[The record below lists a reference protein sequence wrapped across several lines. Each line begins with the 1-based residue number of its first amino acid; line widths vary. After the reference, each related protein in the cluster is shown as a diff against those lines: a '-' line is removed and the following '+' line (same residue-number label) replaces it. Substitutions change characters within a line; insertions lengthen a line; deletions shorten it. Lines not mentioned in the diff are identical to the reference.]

1 MAQRITII
9 EYANIKGLTIYDVTQ
24 NAKEKGVI
32 LPESPEYV
40 LDDSQ
45 LRQIDPI
52 FAHQNKYKQIKSESN
67 IGSNES
73 AQKSFTLKSEHQIS
87 KGPRI
92 NVLGKIDLSSLNQS
106 ISFAHKL
113 DERNKKE
120 QNKQKDFLSEETI
133 NQLRVFG
140 NTHQNERFTGKVQRV
155 MPHGAYVTIDNL
167 SAFLYPKDITWGYID
182 DINNFLYEGMEIEVV
197 IIGYEEEKK
206 RLRIGRKQLLDDP
219 LLLQIDQF
227 SIGCEIQ
234 GIVKKISKNRAY
246 IEIQNSAVVEASIP
260 DGYTYPIGNSISGN
274 ITNIDISNH
283 LVEIVITSQ
292 LVPKKKSKS
301 KQPKNKNQHK
311 LDKNIAVVQFYDNRV
326 NNFGRVLTNAL
337 GINNKDTSGA
347 LYTFNLN
354 KRNWNPVLSPEE
366 DDWIVMNPATFKG
379 RPEATNGDRLTYDKK
394 GLLLALP
401 YRGIF
406 AKIEGKDSKG
416 SYHDHNV
423 ICHVIDKILKKADG
437 KEVVIDTFAEYLS
450 NYINVEYS
458 QIIEEFL
465 QDSNLLKRLITLLP
479 ELKSYTSDNYTYC
492 KAIKSLVTTVENS
505 IFTQKDISILQAL
518 PDDFDFSSYITDT
531 IESLEESSKE
541 HLTDVRR
548 WLSRHTSILNALLA
562 NPTSLSMNLL
572 YVISLI
578 TQNYSIY
585 NEAGKPWNETYKY
598 LKEKSDSEAFS
609 FLICYFSDK
618 DKAFIEQANLTYELD
633 YETSKRLVSKLLDEP
648 QHHLDVLNLL
658 AERFI
663 QNDFDIISNYIL
675 NGIDVR
681 HIYPQIGEHLNSL
694 IIDKEP
700 EVRSFLN
707 LCINNNNQ
715 PADIISV
722 TNTVKDELYVELF
735 ALTAS
740 LENLNEID
748 DFDSIPLWINEQEP
762 SFVSQ
767 FLLSCQKS
775 FVDDEDKEAIAD
787 TLTSINSEKFRD
799 SIIKLSEDDQYKIL
813 QLCPETYAK
822 DIVVRYFAS
831 TKLFDLFI
839 GEQWKKLKSQI
850 PYVSFDIESDG
861 DTIKEFAFRKDEN
874 TKVYQGEEQ
883 LSTLLRALKRTEII
897 VGHRI
902 KAWDLGCVLSKKGF
916 ESNAFVWDT
925 LEIEILL
932 NPCRY
937 SYALHTGHTA
947 QEDTELVDRLFWN
960 QLYRLSKNVSLCGE
974 LKDFLPA
981 KINVILDALRQPE
994 FSDFF
999 SKDSE
1004 KDNFYQ
1010 VLTDTD
1016 EQVVSRIKA
1025 INDIDS
1031 KRLIIAP
1038 KRIWPR
1044 IAEYVDMK
1052 FVQKQEG
1059 IDYMSISKKMLHEK
1073 PLDDT
1078 FLNAIL
1084 NRFVIMSKTPVV
1096 ANIAQYLRLNYLSD
1110 NLLEEYVIESSG
1122 NVDCADMEFLWEN
1135 SNLKN
1140 YEQIWFVGCEIE
1152 NRVNQYSL
1160 PTHYFPSDFWLNDSS
1175 IPMRLGASSYIA
1187 VNQEERKLNIFDDV
1201 PSKAANVW
1209 IERTR
1214 EGKYV
1219 VSYNYDFSSILK
1231 SLNNDLEGLTIET
1244 IPWITDNVNNDSIHL
1259 VYSKHGKGF
1268 NALQKR
1274 VSATSRYRATYWTYQ
1289 MALLKDIHLNKDHRP
1304 IILLLDDSQEIEEVV
1319 SYARTL
1325 GFYIPDNGSLVRKL
1339 ELIENHD
1346 DGMLV
1351 TSKKHFFDIV
1361 DWRKDT
1367 PYCYVWD
1374 NLAVEKHMMM
1384 WNGFTNDFNK
1394 SFLFD
1399 GIEEKGTSA
1408 AIGSTKDTY
1417 QSILLSIWPVYE
1429 YYYRF
1434 IKANSVE
1441 STMYVLDSF
1450 LEEYH
1455 YLSTVWGVSSY
1466 GVKQLWN
1473 KEDDFNYSLNN
1484 SKKFFSDGS
1493 SIYENDSDI
1502 EKAKDLIFSILVNP
1516 EHDPGKK
1523 WSSIQAEIIPYI
1535 LKRQGNYL
1543 VSLPT
1548 GGGKS
1553 VLFQGP
1559 ALYNSAYT
1567 NKLSIVVTPLKAL
1580 MQDQVKELGEKG
1592 FISNVDYLNG
1602 DRSYQEVKSI
1612 YRKINGGEI
1621 AILYVTPERFR
1632 SRAFLNALST
1642 RMAND
1647 HGLEYMVFDEAHCI
1661 SQWGMEFRPEY
1672 LNVIKKCKEFKD
1684 AYGDDMCISMFS
1696 ATVTDMIFDQINDVI
1711 PVKRLGQ
1718 ENDKKIYNPIRSHI
1732 KMDFKEVFHDI
1743 PHRLKEI
1750 VDYIKEH
1757 DIKAQDSRML
1767 VFCKTRNQCEEMSLL
1782 LADELHKAGIL
1793 SKELSTQAIGYFHA
1807 GMDRDDR
1814 EETYARFKD
1823 DNDPLYILCATKA
1836 FGMGMDIPNIHYIVH
1851 LMPPSVMED
1860 YLQEVG
1866 RAGRNK
1872 KMYIDAGFSESNP
1885 IPTLC
1890 LCSKDDIKKAK
1901 EQLLQST
1908 LSWKNLEE
1916 IRVTI
1921 NSYITKIQPIDKTKE
1936 YPVVVPNTLWANGQF
1951 DHDFTDFKIGQYW
1964 LERMGRIK
1972 MGYLS
1977 HAHINI
1983 TILDNN
1989 SADSNEET
1997 LEERIKRL
2005 SASRNAIHAS
2015 AILAE
2020 LRFIQTEQNIQVSIQ
2035 KLAAKLSMPS
2045 AKLLDSLI
2053 WCEKH
2058 KIIRIEQDTR
2068 CHIAFTRLSEVS
2080 YMMDWN
2086 SHEVAFH
2093 IILNA
2098 TKSLLQ
2104 NNGLKLEKNYTLSDI
2119 RQFIKDS
2126 DTLEEI
2132 VKKVTKTDEDG
2143 NQSTE
2148 KYMTWYNENDKQ
2160 NNKGLSI
2167 AHSYHDDLYKKR
2179 LRQVIS
2185 LLEIIPDVKVQSY
2198 IDTKKKCVLQSV
2210 IVEKDT
2216 WKEFLNDFQADSL
2229 KTLEYINK
2237 CQSTIIRWSDA
2248 IVELGF
2254 ENKGFVYFESLLRY
2268 LNGMAYIST
2277 DALLPTGIEIYTT
2290 DNSEEVILENV
2301 EPDSKDYQDKVAFDE
2316 AIEIRNLRLCVMD
2329 VLTTKIHSKQEFQ
2342 ELIGSY
2348 FSLKNSEDFRTL
2360 LSYYYEESDPIWDAL
2375 RATAIKKAEKQLQDN
2390 PEQWAIYNENS
2401 NENVNVE
2408 AGPGSGKTHVLTLKC
2423 AKLIYHQHV
2432 NPKSILVLAYNRAV
2446 VVELKSRL
2454 AKLFASLG
2462 LSRSASQLHVYTFH
2476 SLAKRVCGDTA
2487 LSGHEMNEWERILL
2501 RTIKNK
2507 PNDVR
2512 AAMPDLQYVFID
2524 EFQDITQT
2532 RLDAMFGLK
2541 CIYKDL
2547 TFFTIGDKDQSI
2559 YGFEKKESMD
2569 PNYYYKQL
2577 YETLHP
2583 QKKEMNINYRSY
2595 PKILKEASHYLPATS
2610 HVPVPCK
2617 KNIENE
2623 PKSQYVYIYQN
2634 SREWSN
2640 DFGGYVQWLKGQGVT
2655 DLAVFFRTNNEVYH
2669 GYSLIKALNLPGI
2682 RIRIQGASVCELYRM
2697 REIYAVLKLLDS
2709 NHNKRLKLEGNQTEF
2724 SLKKTISSWINKF
2737 PNWDSFYMDFAF
2749 VLILDYLDYAST
2761 DEESHTYGDMADGIR
2776 ETLKENNPQLYKLYD
2791 DKRFQN
2797 RRILLDQQLN
2807 VVLTT
2812 MHKVKGLEFDA
2823 VIITPSVTSLPF
2835 NPTENIDESTPLSTH
2850 DIEQI
2855 EEEKRLLYVAYTRA
2869 KKYLFVYKGNREE
2882 AVENMRRFSSLE
2894 DQWGIRERKVG
2905 LDNYNIG
2912 FNAGEWFNSPKID
2925 GNKAIAYNVRKNDS
2939 VVIKRH
2945 RGIDKYGKPFPS
2957 YNIIHNGSIVG
2968 QLSRRSSIAQRME
2981 TENKEILTGFFVSDV
2996 FYWTYQ
3002 DTVNSDKRR
3011 MSEFQSNPSKFYYKQ
3026 PELYASKWCSEA
3038 REKGYIFIVNIAG
3051 YGK

>member
-1 MAQRITII
+1 MAQKFTIQ

-24 NAKEKGVI
+24 NAKKKGVI
-32 LPESPEYV
+32 LPENPEYV
-40 LDDSQ
+40 LNDSQ
-45 LRQIDPI
+45 LKQIDPF
-52 FAHQNKYKQIKSESN
+52 FAYQNKYKQIKSESY
-67 IGSNES
+67 IGSNEPS
-73 AQKSFTLKSEHQIS
+73 PKFFTLKSDNQLS
-87 KGPRI
+87 VGPK
-92 NVLGKIDLSSLNQS
+92 VLGKIDLSSLNKNFS
-106 ISFAHKL
+106 PAHKL
-113 DERNKKE
+113 NERNKIEKN
-120 QNKQKDFLSEETI
+120 NKNIISEETI
-133 NQLRVFG
+133 AQLREFG

-155 MPHGAYVTIDNL
+155 MPHGAYVTIENL
-167 SAFLYPKDITWGYID
+167 SAFLYPKDITWGFID
-182 DINNFLYEGMEIEVV
+182 DINNFLYEGMEIDVI

-206 RLRIGRKQLLDDP
+206 KLRIGRKQLLEDP

-227 SIGCEIQ
+227 AIGDEIQ
-234 GIVKKISKNRAY
+234 GDVKKISKSRAY
-246 IEIQNSAVVEASIP
+246 IEIQNGAIVEAFIP
-260 DGYTYPIGNSISGN
+260 NGYTYPIENSITGK

-283 LVEIVITSQ
+283 LVEIDITSQ
-292 LVPKKKSKS
+292 LVPKTIQES
-301 KQPKNKNQHK
+301 KQPKKKRQNK

-337 GINNKDTSGA
+337 GINNEDTSGA
-347 LYTFNLN
+347 LYSLNLN
-354 KRNWNPVLSPEE
+354 ERNWNPALSPEE
-366 DDWIVMNPATFKG
+366 DDWIIMNPATFKG
-379 RPEATNGDRLTYDKK
+379 RREATNGDRLTYDKN

-401 YRGIF
+401 YRGNF

-416 SYHDHNV
+416 SYHDHDV
-423 ICHVIDKILKKADG
+423 ICHVIGKILRKAEG
-437 KEVVIDTFAEYLS
+437 KQIVLDTFAEYLS
-450 NYINVEYS
+450 DYYNGEYS
-458 QIIEEFL
+458 QVIEEFL
-465 QDSNLLKRLITLLP
+465 KDSNLLKQLIALLP
-479 ELKSYTSDNYTYC
+479 ELRSYTSDNDSYC
-492 KAIKSLVTTVENS
+492 VAIKSLGTVVERS
-505 IFTQKDISILQAL
+505 IFTKKDISILQAL
-518 PDDFDFSSYITDT
+518 PDDFDFSLYLTET

-548 WLSRHTSILNALLA
+548 WLSAHTSILNVLLA
-562 NPTSLSMNLL
+562 NPTGLSMNLL

-578 TQNYSIY
+578 TQNDSIY
-585 NEAGKPWNETYKY
+585 NEAGKAWNETYKY

-609 FLICYFSDK
+609 FLIYYFSDK
-618 DKAFIEQANLTYELD
+618 DKAFIEQANLIDEMD
-633 YETSKRLVSKLLDEP
+633 YETSKNLVSKLLDDP

-675 NGIDVR
+675 NRIDVR

-694 IIDKEP
+694 ITDKEP
-700 EVRSFLN
+700 EVRSFFN

-715 PADIISV
+715 PTVIISV
-722 TNTVKDELYVELF
+722 TNTVKDEMYVELF
-735 ALTAS
+735 ALTAN
-740 LENLNEID
+740 LEYLNEIE
-748 DFDSIPLWINEQEP
+748 DFDSIPLWLNEQEP

-787 TLTSINSEKFRD
+787 TLTSINGKKFRD
-799 SIIKLSEDDQYKIL
+799 SIIELSEDDQYKIL

-822 DIVVRYFAS
+822 DIVVQYFAS

-839 GEQWKKLKSQI
+839 GELWNKLKSQI
-850 PYVSFDIESDG
+850 PYVSFDLESDG
-861 DTIKEFAFRKDEN
+861 DSIKEFAFRKGED

-883 LSTLLRALKRTEII
+883 LSTLLRALNRTEII

-902 KAWDLGCVLSKKGF
+902 KAWDLGSVLSKKGF

-960 QLYRLSKNVSLCGE
+960 QLYRLSMNEPLCIE
-974 LKDFLPA
+974 LKDLLPA
-981 KINVILDALRQPE
+981 KINKILDALRQPE

-999 SKDSE
+999 SKDSGE
-1004 KDNFYQ
+1004 DNFYQ
-1010 VLTDTD
+1010 VLADTD

-1025 INDIDS
+1025 INEIDS

-1038 KRIWPR
+1038 RRLWPR
-1044 IAEYVDMK
+1044 IAEYVGLK

-1059 IDYMSISKKMLHEK
+1059 IDYLSISKNMLNGK
-1073 PLDDT
+1073 PLEDP

-1084 NRFVIMSKTPVV
+1084 NRFVTMSKTPVV
-1096 ANIAQYLRLNYLSD
+1096 ANLAQYLRLNYLSD

-1122 NVDCADMEFLWEN
+1122 NVDCADMEFLMEN
-1135 SNLKN
+1135 SNLKD
-1140 YEQIWFVGCEIE
+1140 YEHIWFVGCEIE

-1160 PTHYFPSDFWLNDSS
+1160 PTHYSPSDFWQNESS

-1219 VSYNYDFSSILK
+1219 VSYNYDFFSILE
-1231 SLNNDLEGLTIET
+1231 SLNNDSEELNIET
-1244 IPWITDNVNNDSIHL
+1244 IPWITDNGNNNSIHL
-1259 VYSKHGKGF
+1259 VYSEHGKGF
-1268 NALQKR
+1268 DALQKR

-1289 MALLKDIHLNKDHRP
+1289 MALLKEVHFNKDHRP
-1304 IILLLDDSQEIEEVV
+1304 IILLLDDSLEIENVV

-1325 GFYIPDNGSLVRKL
+1325 GFYIPENGSLIRKL
-1339 ELIENHD
+1339 ELIEYHD
-1346 DGMLV
+1346 NGMLV
-1351 TSKKHFFDIV
+1351 TSKSHFFDIV

-1384 WNGFTNDFNK
+1384 WNGFTNELNK
-1394 SFLFD
+1394 SFLYD
-1399 GIEEKGTSA
+1399 GVAEKGTSA

-1434 IKANSVE
+1434 IKANSIE

-1455 YLSTVWGVSSY
+1455 SLSSVWGVSSY

-1473 KEDDFNYSLNN
+1473 KEDDFNLSLND
-1484 SKKFFSDGS
+1484 SKEFFSDSS
-1493 SIYENDSDI
+1493 SIYENNSDI
-1502 EKAKDLIFSILVNP
+1502 ERAMDVILATLIKTEKVPNP
-1516 EHDPGKK
+1516 EWTD
-1523 WSSIQAEIIPYI
+1523 IQREILPQI
-1535 LKRQGNYL
+1535 LSRKNNYL

-1696 ATVTDMIFDQINDVI
+1696 ATVTDMIYDQINEVI

-1718 ENDKKIYNPIRSHI
+1718 ENDKKIYSPIRSHI

-1750 VDYIKEH
+1750 VDYIKQH
-1757 DIKAQDSRML
+1757 NIKAQESRML
-1767 VFCKTRNQCEEMSLL
+1767 VFCKTRNQCEEMYLL

-1807 GMDRDDR
+1807 GMDGEDR
-1814 EETYARFKD
+1814 EEIYNRFKD

-1836 FGMGMDIPNIHYIVH
+1836 FGMGMDIPNIHYIIH
-1851 LMPPSVMED
+1851 LMPPGVMED

-1916 IRVTI
+1916 IRVAI

-1977 HAHINI
+1977 PAHINI
-1983 TILDNN
+1983 TILNNN
-1989 SADSNEET
+1989 SVGSNEET

-2005 SASRNAIHAS
+2005 STSRSATHAS
-2015 AILAE
+2015 AILVE
-2020 LRFIQTEQNIQVSIQ
+2020 LRLIQKEQQNSNIQVSIQ
-2035 KLAAKLSMPS
+2035 ELAANLSMPS
-2045 AKLLDSLI
+2045 AKLLDCLI
-2053 WCEKH
+2053 WCEKL
-2058 KIIRIEQDTR
+2058 KIIRIEQETR

-2080 YMMDWN
+2080 YMLGRN

-2098 TKSLLQ
+2098 TRLLLQ
-2104 NNGLKLEKNYTLSDI
+2104 NNGLKLEKIYTLSDI
-2119 RQFIKDS
+2119 HRFIKKS
-2126 DTLEEI
+2126 DTLEDI
-2132 VKKVTKTDEDG
+2132 VKNITKTDEDG

-2160 NNKGLSI
+2160 KNKGLSI
-2167 AHSYHDDLYKKR
+2167 AQSYHDDLYKKR

-2185 LLEIIPDVKVQSY
+2185 LLEIIPDVKVQSF

-2216 WKEFLNDFQADSL
+2216 WKEFLRDFQADCL

-2237 CQSTIIRWSDA
+2237 CPSTIIRWSDA

-2290 DNSEEVILENV
+2290 DNSDEVIFENV
-2301 EPDSKDYQDKVAFDE
+2301 ESDSKDYQDKVAFDE
-2316 AIEIRNLRLCVMD
+2316 AVEIRNLRLCVMD
-2329 VLTTKIHSKQEFQ
+2329 VLTTKIHSKQKFQ

-2360 LSYYYEESDPIWDAL
+2360 LSNYYEESDPIWDAL
-2375 RATAIKKAEKQLQDN
+2375 RATAIKKAEEQLQDN

-2446 VVELKSRL
+2446 VVELKNRL

-2462 LSRSASQLHVYTFH
+2462 LSRSASQLHIYTFH

-2487 LSGHEMNEWERILL
+2487 LSGHEMKEWEGILL
-2501 RTIKNK
+2501 KTISNK

-2532 RLDAMFGLK
+2532 RLNAMFGLK
-2541 CIYKDL
+2541 GIYKDL

-2559 YGFEKKESMD
+2559 YGFEKEESMD
-2569 PNYYYKQL
+2569 PNYYYDQL
-2577 YETLHP
+2577 YKTLSP
-2583 QKKEMNINYRSY
+2583 KKMTMNTNYRSY
-2595 PKILKEASHYLPATS
+2595 PKILKEASLYLPETS

-2617 KNIENE
+2617 KNKENE
-2623 PKSQYVYIYQN
+2623 PQSEYVYIYQD

-2640 DFGGYVQWLKGQGVT
+2640 DFGGYVQWLKEQGVT

-2697 REIYAVLKLLDS
+2697 REIYAVLTLLDGDS
-2709 NHNKRLKLEGNQTEF
+2709 NKKIKLENNQTEYE
-2724 SLKKTISSWINKF
+2724 LKEKISHWMNKL

-2749 VLILDYLDYAST
+2749 VLILDYLDFAST
-2761 DEESHTYGDMADGIR
+2761 DEESHTYGDMANSIR
-2776 ETLKENNPQLYKLYD
+2776 ETLKEDNPQLYKLYD

-2797 RRILLDQQLN
+2797 RRILLDKQLN

-2835 NPTENIDESTPLSTH
+2835 NPTEDIDESTPLSTH

-2869 KKYLFVYKGNREE
+2869 KKYLFVYKGNREK
-2882 AVENMRRFSSLE
+2882 AVENMRRFTSLE

-2912 FNAGEWFNSPKID
+2912 FNAGYNFN
-2925 GNKAIAYNVRKNDS
+2925 GNKAIAYNVRKNDP
-2939 VVIKRH
+2939 VEIRRH
-2945 RGIDKYGKPFPS
+2945 RGMTRNGQQFTT
-2957 YNIIHNGSIVG
+2957 YNIIHNRNIVG
-2968 QLSRRSSIAQRME
+2968 QLSRRSSIAHRME
-2981 TENKEILTGFFVSDV
+2981 TDDVELLTGFFVSDV

-3002 DTVNSDKRR
+3002 DTVKSDERR
-3011 MSEFQSNPSKFYYKQ
+3011 MSEYQSNPGTFYYRQ
-3026 PELYASKWCSEA
+3026 PELYASKWCDDA
-3038 REKGYIFIVNIAG
+3038 RKQSYIFIVNIAG
-3051 YGK
+3051 YGN

>member
-1 MAQRITII
+1 MAQRFTIQ
-9 EYANIKGLTIYDVTQ
+9 EYANIKGLTIYDVIQ
-24 NAKEKGVI
+24 NAKEKGVT
-32 LPESPEYV
+32 LPENPEYV

-45 LRQIDPI
+45 LKQIDPI
-52 FAHQNKYKQIKSESN
+52 FVHQNKYKQIKPESN
-67 IGSNES
+67 IGSNEHS
-73 AQKSFTLKSEHQIS
+73 PKIFTLKSEHQLS
-87 KGPRI
+87 VGPTI
-92 NVLGKIDLSSLNQS
+92 NILGKIDLSSLNQS
-106 ISFAHKL
+106 ISSAHKL
-113 DERNKKE
+113 NERNKKE
-120 QNKQKDFLSEETI
+120 QNKQKTFLSEETI
-133 NQLRVFG
+133 AQLREFG

-155 MPHGAYVTIDNL
+155 MPHGAYVTVENL
-167 SAFLYPKDITWGYID
+167 STFLYPKDITWGFID
-182 DINNFLYEGMEIEVV
+182 DINNFLYEGMEIEVI

-206 RLRIGRKQLLDDP
+206 KLRIGRKQLLDDP

-227 SIGCEIQ
+227 AIGDEIQ
-234 GIVKKISKNRAY
+234 GVVKKISKSRAY
-246 IEIQNSAVVEASIP
+246 IEIQNGAIVEAFIP
-260 DGYTYPIGNSISGN
+260 NGYTYPIENSITGK

-283 LVEIVITSQ
+283 LVEIDITSQ
-292 LVPKKKSKS
+292 LVQKTIQES
-301 KQPKNKNQHK
+301 KQPKKKKQNK

-337 GINNKDTSGA
+337 GINNEDTSGA
-347 LYTFNLN
+347 LYSLNLN
-354 KRNWNPVLSPEE
+354 ERNWNPALSPEE
-366 DDWIVMNPATFKG
+366 DDWIIMNPATFKG
-379 RPEATNGDRLTYDKK
+379 RREATNGDRLTYDKN

-401 YRGIF
+401 YRGNF

-416 SYHDHNV
+416 SYHDYDV
-423 ICHVIDKILKKADG
+423 ICHVIGKILRKAEG
-437 KEVVIDTFAEYLS
+437 KQIVLDTFAEYLS
-450 NYINVEYS
+450 DYYNGEYS
-458 QIIEEFL
+458 QVIEEFL
-465 QDSNLLKRLITLLP
+465 KDNNLLKQLIALLP
-479 ELKSYTSDNYTYC
+479 ELRSYTSDNDSYSF
-492 KAIKSLVTTVENS
+492 AIKSLETAVEKS
-505 IFTQKDISILQAL
+505 IFTKKDISILQAL
-518 PDDFDFSSYITDT
+518 PDDFDFSLYLTET

-541 HLTDVRR
+541 HLTDVRH
-548 WLSRHTSILNALLA
+548 WLSAHTSILNALLT

-578 TQNYSIY
+578 TQNDSIY
-585 NEAGKPWNETYKY
+585 NEAGKAWNETYKY

-609 FLICYFSDK
+609 FLIYYFSDK
-618 DKAFIEQANLTYELD
+618 DKAFIEQVNLIDELD
-633 YETSKRLVSKLLDEP
+633 YETSKKLVSKLLDDP
-648 QHHLDVLNLL
+648 QHHLEVLNLL
-658 AERFI
+658 AEKFI
-663 QNDFDIISNYIL
+663 QNDFDIISNYII

-694 IIDKEP
+694 ISVNEK
-700 EVRSFLN
+700 EVRSFFN

-715 PADIISV
+715 PAEIISV
-722 TNTVKDELYVELF
+722 TSTVKDELYVELF
-735 ALTAS
+735 ALTANS
-740 LENLNEID
+740 EYLNEIE
-748 DFDSIPLWINEQEP
+748 DFESIPLWLNEQEP

-787 TLTSINSEKFRD
+787 TLTSINGEKFRD
-799 SIIKLSEDDQYKIL
+799 SIIELSEDDQYKIL

-822 DIVVRYFAS
+822 DIVVQYFPS

-839 GEQWKKLKSQI
+839 GELWKKLKSQI
-850 PYVSFDIESDG
+850 PYVSFDLESDG
-861 DTIKEFAFRKDEN
+861 DSIKEFAFRKDEN

-883 LSTLLRALKRTEII
+883 LSTLLRALKHTEII

-902 KAWDLGCVLSKKGF
+902 KTWDLGSVLSKKGF
-916 ESNAFVWDT
+916 ESDAFVWDT

-947 QEDTELVDRLFWN
+947 QEDTELVDQLFWN
-960 QLYRLSKNVSLCGE
+960 QLYRLSKNEPLCGE
-974 LKDFLPA
+974 LRDLLPA
-981 KINVILDALRQPE
+981 KINKILDALSQPE
-994 FSDFF
+994 FSVFF
-999 SKDSE
+999 SKDSGE
-1004 KDNFYQ
+1004 DNFYQ
-1010 VLTDTD
+1010 VLADTD
-1016 EQVVSRIKA
+1016 EQIVSRIKA
-1025 INDIDS
+1025 INEIDS

-1038 KRIWPR
+1038 KRLWSR
-1044 IAEYVDMK
+1044 IAEYVDLK

-1059 IDYMSISKKMLHEK
+1059 IDYMSISKNMLNGK
-1073 PLDDT
+1073 PLEDP

-1084 NRFVIMSKTPVV
+1084 NRFVTMSKTPVV
-1096 ANIAQYLRLNYLSD
+1096 ANLAQYLRINYLSD
-1110 NLLEEYVIESSG
+1110 ILLEEYVNESSG
-1122 NVDCADMEFLWEN
+1122 KVDCADMEFLREN
-1135 SNLKN
+1135 NNLKN
-1140 YEQIWFVGCEIE
+1140 YEHIWFVGCEIE

-1160 PTHYFPSDFWLNDSS
+1160 PTHYSPSDFWQNDSS

-1201 PSKAANVW
+1201 PSEAANVW

-1219 VSYNYDFSSILK
+1219 VSYNYDFFSILE
-1231 SLNNDLEGLTIET
+1231 SLNNDPEGLTIET
-1244 IPWITDNVNNDSIHL
+1244 IPWVTDNGNNNSIHL
-1259 VYSKHGKGF
+1259 VYSEHGKGF
-1268 NALQKR
+1268 DALQKR

-1289 MALLKDIHLNKDHRP
+1289 MALLKEVHFKKDHRP
-1304 IILLLDDSQEIEEVV
+1304 IILLLDDSLEIGNVV

-1325 GFYIPDNGSLVRKL
+1325 GFYIPENGSLVRKL
-1339 ELIENHD
+1339 ELIEHHD
-1346 DGMLV
+1346 NGMLV
-1351 TSKKHFFDIV
+1351 TSKSHFFDIV

-1384 WNGFTNDFNK
+1384 WNGFKNELNK
-1394 SFLFD
+1394 AFLHD
-1399 GIEEKGTSA
+1399 GIEEKEASD

-1434 IKANSVE
+1434 IKANSIE

-1455 YLSTVWGVSSY
+1455 SLSSVWGVSSY

-1473 KEDDFNYSLNN
+1473 KEDDFNLSLND
-1484 SKKFFSDGS
+1484 SKEFFSDSS

-1502 EKAKDLIFSILVNP
+1502 ERAMDVILATLIKTEKVPNP
-1516 EHDPGKK
+1516 EWTD
-1523 WSSIQAEIIPYI
+1523 IQKEILPQI
-1535 LKRQGNYL
+1535 LSRQNNYL

-1696 ATVTDMIFDQINDVI
+1696 ATVTDMIYDQINEVI

-1732 KMDFKEVFHDI
+1732 KMDFKDVLHDI

-1757 DIKAQDSRML
+1757 NIQAQKSRML

-1807 GMDRDDR
+1807 GMDGDDR
-1814 EETYARFKD
+1814 EETYTRFKD

-1836 FGMGMDIPNIHYIVH
+1836 FGMGMDIPNIHYIIH

-1916 IRVTI
+1916 IRVAI
-1921 NSYITKIQPIDKTKE
+1921 NSYIKKIQSIDKTKE

-1977 HAHINI
+1977 PAHINI

-1989 SADSNEET
+1989 SVGSNGGT
-1997 LEERIKRL
+1997 LEERIKRFSTSR
-2005 SASRNAIHAS
+2005 SATYAS
-2015 AILAE
+2015 AILIE
-2020 LRFIQTEQNIQVSIQ
+2020 LRLIQREQKNSNIQVSIQ
-2035 KLAAKLSMPS
+2035 RLAANLSMPL
-2045 AKLLDSLI
+2045 AKLLDCLI

-2058 KIIRIEQDTR
+2058 KIIRIEQETR

-2080 YMMDWN
+2080 YMLGWN

-2093 IILNA
+2093 VILNA
-2098 TKSLLQ
+2098 TRLLLQ

-2119 RQFIKDS
+2119 HRFIKNS
-2126 DTLEEI
+2126 DTLEDI
-2132 VKKVTKTDEDG
+2132 VKNVTKTDEDG

-2148 KYMTWYNENDKQ
+2148 KYMTWYDENDKQ
-2160 NNKGLSI
+2160 KNKGLSI
-2167 AHSYHDDLYKKR
+2167 AQSYHDDLYKKR

-2185 LLEIIPDVKVQSY
+2185 LLEIIPDVKVQSF

-2216 WKEFLNDFQADSL
+2216 WKKFLRDFQTDCL

-2237 CQSTIIRWSDA
+2237 CPSTIIRWSDA

-2268 LNGMAYIST
+2268 LKGMAYIST

-2290 DNSEEVILENV
+2290 DNSEEVIFENV
-2301 EPDSKDYQDKVAFDE
+2301 ESDSKDYQDKVAFDE
-2316 AIEIRNLRLCVMD
+2316 AIGIKNLRLCVMD

-2360 LSYYYEESDPIWDAL
+2360 LSNYYEESDPIWDAL
-2375 RATAIKKAEKQLQDN
+2375 RATAIKKAEEQLQDN

-2476 SLAKRVCGDTA
+2476 SLAKRVCGDSA
-2487 LSGHEMNEWERILL
+2487 LSRYEMNEWERVLL
-2501 RTIKNK
+2501 KMIKDK

-2532 RLDAMFGLK
+2532 RLNAMFGLK
-2541 CIYKDL
+2541 NIYSDL

-2559 YGFEKKESMD
+2559 YGFEKEESMD
-2569 PNYYYKQL
+2569 PNFYYDQL
-2577 YETLHP
+2577 YKTLSP
-2583 QKKEMNINYRSY
+2583 KKMTMSTNYRSY
-2595 PKILKEASHYLPATS
+2595 PKILKEASLYLPETS
-2610 HVPVPCK
+2610 HVPVSCK
-2617 KNIENE
+2617 KNKENE
-2623 PKSQYVYIYQN
+2623 PQSEYVYIYHD
-2634 SREWSN
+2634 SREWSD
-2640 DFGGYVQWLKGQGVT
+2640 DFGGYVQWLKEQGVT

-2697 REIYAVLKLLDS
+2697 REIYAVLKLLD
-2709 NHNKRLKLEGNQTEF
+2709 NNRNKRLKLEGNQTEF
-2724 SLKKTISSWINKF
+2724 ALKKTISSWINKF

-2776 ETLKENNPQLYKLYD
+2776 ETLKEDNPQLYKLYD
-2791 DKRFQN
+2791 DKRFLN

-2835 NPTENIDESTPLSTH
+2835 NPTEDIDESTPLSH
-2850 DIEQI
+2850 NDIEQI

-2869 KKYLFVYKGNREE
+2869 KKYLFVYKGNRER
-2882 AVENMRRFSSLE
+2882 AVENMRRFTSLE

-2912 FNAGEWFNSPKID
+2912 FNAGYNFN
-2925 GNKAIAYNVRKNDS
+2925 GNKAIAYNVRKNDP
-2939 VVIKRH
+2939 VEIRRH
-2945 RGIDKYGKPFPS
+2945 RGITRNGQQFTT
-2957 YNIIHNGSIVG
+2957 YNITHNGNIVG
-2968 QLSRRSSIAQRME
+2968 QLSRRSSIAHRME
-2981 TENKEILTGFFVSDV
+2981 TDDIELLTGFFVSDV

-3002 DTVNSDKRR
+3002 DTVNSDERR
-3011 MSEFQSNPSKFYYKQ
+3011 VSEYQSNSETFYYRQ
-3026 PELYASKWCSEA
+3026 PELYASKWCDDA
-3038 REKGYIFIVNIAG
+3038 RKQGYIFIVNIAG

>member
-1 MAQRITII
+1 MAQRFTIQ
-9 EYANIKGLTIYDVTQ
+9 EYANIKGLTIYDVIQ
-24 NAKEKGVI
+24 NAKEKGVT
-32 LPESPEYV
+32 LPENPEYV

-45 LRQIDPI
+45 LKQIDPI
-52 FAHQNKYKQIKSESN
+52 FVHQNKYKQIKPESN
-67 IGSNES
+67 IGSNEHS
-73 AQKSFTLKSEHQIS
+73 PKIFTLKSEHQLS
-87 KGPRI
+87 VGPTI
-92 NVLGKIDLSSLNQS
+92 NILGKIDLSSLNQS
-106 ISFAHKL
+106 ISSAHKL
-113 DERNKKE
+113 NERNKKE
-120 QNKQKDFLSEETI
+120 QNKQKTFLSEETI
-133 NQLRVFG
+133 AQLREFG

-155 MPHGAYVTIDNL
+155 MPHGAYVTVENL
-167 SAFLYPKDITWGYID
+167 SAFLYPKDITWGFID
-182 DINNFLYEGMEIEVV
+182 DINNFLYEGMEIEVI

-206 RLRIGRKQLLDDP
+206 KLRIGRKQLLDDP

-227 SIGCEIQ
+227 AIGDEIQ
-234 GIVKKISKNRAY
+234 GVVKKISKSRAY
-246 IEIQNSAVVEASIP
+246 IEIQNGAIVEAFIP
-260 DGYTYPIGNSISGN
+260 NGYTYPIENSITGK

-283 LVEIVITSQ
+283 LVEIDITSQ
-292 LVPKKKSKS
+292 LVQKTIQES
-301 KQPKNKNQHK
+301 KQPKKKKQNK

-337 GINNKDTSGA
+337 GINNEDTSGA
-347 LYTFNLN
+347 LYSLNLN
-354 KRNWNPVLSPEE
+354 ERNWNPALSPEE
-366 DDWIVMNPATFKG
+366 DDWIIMNPATFKG
-379 RPEATNGDRLTYDKK
+379 RREATNGDRLTYDKN

-401 YRGIF
+401 YRGNF

-416 SYHDHNV
+416 SYHDYDV
-423 ICHVIDKILKKADG
+423 ICHVIGKILRKAEG
-437 KEVVIDTFAEYLS
+437 KQIVLDTFAEYLS
-450 NYINVEYS
+450 DYYNGEYS
-458 QIIEEFL
+458 QVIEEFL
-465 QDSNLLKRLITLLP
+465 KDNNLLKQLIALLP
-479 ELKSYTSDNYTYC
+479 ELRSYTSDNDSYSF
-492 KAIKSLVTTVENS
+492 AIKSLETAVEKS
-505 IFTQKDISILQAL
+505 IFTKKDISILQAL
-518 PDDFDFSSYITDT
+518 PDDFDFSLYLTET

-541 HLTDVRR
+541 HLTDVRH
-548 WLSRHTSILNALLA
+548 WLSAHTSILNALLT

-578 TQNYSIY
+578 TQNDSIY
-585 NEAGKPWNETYKY
+585 NEAGKAWNETYKY

-609 FLICYFSDK
+609 FLIYYFSDK
-618 DKAFIEQANLTYELD
+618 DKAFIEQVNLIDELD
-633 YETSKRLVSKLLDEP
+633 YETSKKLVSKLLDDP
-648 QHHLDVLNLL
+648 QHHLEVLNLL
-658 AERFI
+658 AEKFI
-663 QNDFDIISNYIL
+663 QNDFDIISNYII

-694 IIDKEP
+694 ISVNEK
-700 EVRSFLN
+700 EVRSFFN

-715 PADIISV
+715 PAEIISV
-722 TNTVKDELYVELF
+722 TSTVKDELYVELF
-735 ALTAS
+735 ALTANS
-740 LENLNEID
+740 EYLNEIE
-748 DFDSIPLWINEQEP
+748 DFESIPLWLNEQEP

-787 TLTSINSEKFRD
+787 TLTSINGEKFRD
-799 SIIKLSEDDQYKIL
+799 SIIELSEDDQYKIL

-822 DIVVRYFAS
+822 DIVVQYFPS

-839 GEQWKKLKSQI
+839 GELWKKLKSQI
-850 PYVSFDIESDG
+850 PYVSFDLESDG
-861 DTIKEFAFRKDEN
+861 DSIKEFAFRKDEN

-883 LSTLLRALKRTEII
+883 LSTLLRALKHTEII

-902 KAWDLGCVLSKKGF
+902 KTWDLGSVLSKKGF
-916 ESNAFVWDT
+916 ESDAFVWDT

-947 QEDTELVDRLFWN
+947 QEDTELVDQLFWN
-960 QLYRLSKNVSLCGE
+960 QLYRLSKNEPLCGE
-974 LKDFLPA
+974 LRDLLPA
-981 KINVILDALRQPE
+981 KINKILDALSQPE
-994 FSDFF
+994 FSVFF
-999 SKDSE
+999 SKDSGE
-1004 KDNFYQ
+1004 DNFYQ
-1010 VLTDTD
+1010 VLADTD
-1016 EQVVSRIKA
+1016 EQIVSRIKA
-1025 INDIDS
+1025 INEIDS

-1038 KRIWPR
+1038 KRLWSR
-1044 IAEYVDMK
+1044 IAEYVDLK

-1059 IDYMSISKKMLHEK
+1059 IDYMSISKNMLNGK
-1073 PLDDT
+1073 PLEDP

-1084 NRFVIMSKTPVV
+1084 NRFVTMSKTPVV
-1096 ANIAQYLRLNYLSD
+1096 ANLAQYLRINYLSD
-1110 NLLEEYVIESSG
+1110 NLLEEYVNESSG
-1122 NVDCADMEFLWEN
+1122 KVDCADMEFLREN
-1135 SNLKN
+1135 NNLKN
-1140 YEQIWFVGCEIE
+1140 YEHIWFVGCEIE

-1160 PTHYFPSDFWLNDSS
+1160 PTHYSPSDFWQNDSS

-1201 PSKAANVW
+1201 PSEAANVW

-1219 VSYNYDFSSILK
+1219 VSYNYDFFSILE
-1231 SLNNDLEGLTIET
+1231 SLNNDSEGLTIET
-1244 IPWITDNVNNDSIHL
+1244 IPWVTDNGNNNSIHL
-1259 VYSKHGKGF
+1259 VYSEHGKGF
-1268 NALQKR
+1268 DALQKR

-1289 MALLKDIHLNKDHRP
+1289 MALLKEVHFKKDHRP
-1304 IILLLDDSQEIEEVV
+1304 IILLLDDSLEIGNVV

-1325 GFYIPDNGSLVRKL
+1325 GFYIPENGSLVRKL
-1339 ELIENHD
+1339 ELIEHHD
-1346 DGMLV
+1346 NGMLV
-1351 TSKKHFFDIV
+1351 TSKNHFFDIV

-1384 WNGFTNDFNK
+1384 WNGFKNELNK
-1394 SFLFD
+1394 AFLHD
-1399 GIEEKGTSA
+1399 GIEEKEASD

-1434 IKANSVE
+1434 IKANSIE

-1455 YLSTVWGVSSY
+1455 SLSSVWGVSSY

-1473 KEDDFNYSLNN
+1473 KEDDFNLSLND
-1484 SKKFFSDGS
+1484 SKEFFSDSS

-1502 EKAKDLIFSILVNP
+1502 ERAMDVILATLIKTEKVPNP
-1516 EHDPGKK
+1516 EWTD
-1523 WSSIQAEIIPYI
+1523 IQKEILPQI
-1535 LKRQGNYL
+1535 LSRQNNYL

-1696 ATVTDMIFDQINDVI
+1696 ATVTDMIYDQINEVI

-1732 KMDFKEVFHDI
+1732 KMDFKDVLHDI

-1757 DIKAQDSRML
+1757 NIQAQKSRML

-1807 GMDRDDR
+1807 GMDGDDR
-1814 EETYARFKD
+1814 EETYTRFKD

-1836 FGMGMDIPNIHYIVH
+1836 FGMGMDIPNIHYIIH
-1851 LMPPSVMED
+1851 LMPPSVIED

-1916 IRVTI
+1916 IRVAI
-1921 NSYITKIQPIDKTKE
+1921 NSYIKKIQSIDKTKE

-1977 HAHINI
+1977 PAHINI

-1989 SADSNEET
+1989 SVGSNGGT
-1997 LEERIKRL
+1997 LEERIKRFSTSR
-2005 SASRNAIHAS
+2005 SATYAS
-2015 AILAE
+2015 AILIE
-2020 LRFIQTEQNIQVSIQ
+2020 LRLIQREQKNSNIQVSIQ
-2035 KLAAKLSMPS
+2035 RLAANLSMPL
-2045 AKLLDSLI
+2045 AKLLDCLI

-2058 KIIRIEQDTR
+2058 KIIRIEQETR

-2080 YMMDWN
+2080 YMLGWN

-2093 IILNA
+2093 VILNA
-2098 TKSLLQ
+2098 TRLLLQ

-2119 RQFIKDS
+2119 HRFIKNS
-2126 DTLEEI
+2126 DTLEDI
-2132 VKKVTKTDEDG
+2132 VKNVTKTDEDG

-2148 KYMTWYNENDKQ
+2148 KYMTWYDENDKQ
-2160 NNKGLSI
+2160 KNKGLSI
-2167 AHSYHDDLYKKR
+2167 AQSYHDDLYKKR

-2185 LLEIIPDVKVQSY
+2185 LLEIIPDVKVQSF

-2216 WKEFLNDFQADSL
+2216 WKKFLRDFQTDCL

-2237 CQSTIIRWSDA
+2237 CPSTIIRWSDA

-2268 LNGMAYIST
+2268 LKGMAYIST

-2290 DNSEEVILENV
+2290 DNSEEVIFENV
-2301 EPDSKDYQDKVAFDE
+2301 ESDSKDYQDKVAFDE
-2316 AIEIRNLRLCVMD
+2316 AIDIKNLRLCVMD

-2360 LSYYYEESDPIWDAL
+2360 LSNYYEESDPIWDAL
-2375 RATAIKKAEKQLQDN
+2375 RATAIKKAEEQLQDN

-2476 SLAKRVCGDTA
+2476 SLAKRVCGDSA
-2487 LSGHEMNEWERILL
+2487 LSRYEMNEWERVLL
-2501 RTIKNK
+2501 KMIKDK

-2532 RLDAMFGLK
+2532 RLNAMFGLK
-2541 CIYKDL
+2541 NIYSDL

-2559 YGFEKKESMD
+2559 YGFEKEESMD
-2569 PNYYYKQL
+2569 PNFYYDQL
-2577 YETLHP
+2577 YKTLSP
-2583 QKKEMNINYRSY
+2583 KKMTMSTNYRSY
-2595 PKILKEASHYLPATS
+2595 PKILKEASLYLPETS
-2610 HVPVPCK
+2610 HVPVSCK
-2617 KNIENE
+2617 KNKENE
-2623 PKSQYVYIYQN
+2623 PQSEYVYIYHD
-2634 SREWSN
+2634 SREWSD
-2640 DFGGYVQWLKGQGVT
+2640 DFGGYVQWLKEQGVT

-2697 REIYAVLKLLDS
+2697 REIYAVLKLLD
-2709 NHNKRLKLEGNQTEF
+2709 NNRNKRLKLEGNQTEF
-2724 SLKKTISSWINKF
+2724 ALKKTISSWINKF

-2749 VLILDYLDYAST
+2749 VLILDYLDFAST

-2776 ETLKENNPQLYKLYD
+2776 ETLKEDNPQLYKLYD

-2835 NPTENIDESTPLSTH
+2835 NPTEDIDESTPLSH
-2850 DIEQI
+2850 NDIEQI

-2869 KKYLFVYKGNREE
+2869 KKYLFVYKGNRER
-2882 AVENMRRFSSLE
+2882 AVENMRRFTSLE

-2912 FNAGEWFNSPKID
+2912 FNAGYNFN
-2925 GNKAIAYNVRKNDS
+2925 GNKAIAYNVRKNDP
-2939 VVIKRH
+2939 VEIRRH
-2945 RGIDKYGKPFPS
+2945 RGITRNGQQFTT
-2957 YNIIHNGSIVG
+2957 YNITHNGNIVG
-2968 QLSRRSSIAQRME
+2968 QLSRRSSIAHRME
-2981 TENKEILTGFFVSDV
+2981 TDDIELLTGFFVSDV

-3002 DTVNSDKRR
+3002 DTVNSDERR
-3011 MSEFQSNPSKFYYKQ
+3011 VSEYQSNSETFYYRQ
-3026 PELYASKWCSEA
+3026 PELYASKWCDDA
-3038 REKGYIFIVNIAG
+3038 RKQGYIFIVNIAG

>member
-1 MAQRITII
+1 MAQRFTIQ
-9 EYANIKGLTIYDVTQ
+9 EYANIKGLTIYDVIQ
-24 NAKEKGVI
+24 NAKEKGVT
-32 LPESPEYV
+32 LPENPEYV

-45 LRQIDPI
+45 LKQIDPI
-52 FAHQNKYKQIKSESN
+52 FVHQNKYKQIKPESN
-67 IGSNES
+67 IGSNEHS
-73 AQKSFTLKSEHQIS
+73 PKIFTLKSEHQLS
-87 KGPRI
+87 VGPTI
-92 NVLGKIDLSSLNQS
+92 NILGKIDLSSLNQS
-106 ISFAHKL
+106 ISSAHKL
-113 DERNKKE
+113 NERNKKE
-120 QNKQKDFLSEETI
+120 QNKQKTFLSEETI
-133 NQLRVFG
+133 AQLREFG

-155 MPHGAYVTIDNL
+155 MPHGAYVTVENL
-167 SAFLYPKDITWGYID
+167 SAFLYPKDITWGFID
-182 DINNFLYEGMEIEVV
+182 DINNFLYEGMEIEVI

-206 RLRIGRKQLLDDP
+206 KLRIGRKQLLDDP

-227 SIGCEIQ
+227 AIGDEIQ
-234 GIVKKISKNRAY
+234 GVVKKISKSRAY
-246 IEIQNSAVVEASIP
+246 IEIQNGAIVEAFIP
-260 DGYTYPIGNSISGN
+260 NGYTYPIENSITGK

-283 LVEIVITSQ
+283 LVEIDITSQ
-292 LVPKKKSKS
+292 LVQKTIQES
-301 KQPKNKNQHK
+301 KQPKKKKQNK

-337 GINNKDTSGA
+337 GINNEDTSGA
-347 LYTFNLN
+347 LYSLNLN
-354 KRNWNPVLSPEE
+354 ERNWNPALSPEE
-366 DDWIVMNPATFKG
+366 DDWIIMNPATFKG
-379 RPEATNGDRLTYDKK
+379 RREATNGDRLTYDKN

-401 YRGIF
+401 YRGNF

-416 SYHDHNV
+416 SYHDYDV
-423 ICHVIDKILKKADG
+423 ICHVIGKILRKAEG
-437 KEVVIDTFAEYLS
+437 KQIVLDTFAEYLS
-450 NYINVEYS
+450 DYYNGEYS
-458 QIIEEFL
+458 QVIEEFL
-465 QDSNLLKRLITLLP
+465 KDNNLLKQLIALLP
-479 ELKSYTSDNYTYC
+479 ELRSYTSDNDSYSF
-492 KAIKSLVTTVENS
+492 AIKSLETAVEKS
-505 IFTQKDISILQAL
+505 IFTKKDISILQAL
-518 PDDFDFSSYITDT
+518 PDDFDFSLYLTET

-541 HLTDVRR
+541 HLTDVRH
-548 WLSRHTSILNALLA
+548 WLSAHTSILNALLT

-578 TQNYSIY
+578 TQNDSIY
-585 NEAGKPWNETYKY
+585 NEAGKAWNETYKY

-609 FLICYFSDK
+609 FLIYYFSDK
-618 DKAFIEQANLTYELD
+618 DKAFIEQVNLIDELD
-633 YETSKRLVSKLLDEP
+633 YETSKKLVSKLLDDP
-648 QHHLDVLNLL
+648 QHHLEVLNLL
-658 AERFI
+658 AEKFI
-663 QNDFDIISNYIL
+663 QNDFDIISNYII

-694 IIDKEP
+694 ISVNEK
-700 EVRSFLN
+700 EVRSFFN

-715 PADIISV
+715 PAEIISV
-722 TNTVKDELYVELF
+722 TSTVKDELYVELF
-735 ALTAS
+735 ALTANS
-740 LENLNEID
+740 EYLNEIE
-748 DFDSIPLWINEQEP
+748 DFESIPLWLNEQEP

-787 TLTSINSEKFRD
+787 TLTSINGEKFRD
-799 SIIKLSEDDQYKIL
+799 SIIELSEDDQYKIL

-822 DIVVRYFAS
+822 DIVVQYFPS

-839 GEQWKKLKSQI
+839 GELWKKLKSQI
-850 PYVSFDIESDG
+850 PYVSFDLESDG
-861 DTIKEFAFRKDEN
+861 DSIKEFAFRKDEN

-883 LSTLLRALKRTEII
+883 LSTLLRALKHTEII

-902 KAWDLGCVLSKKGF
+902 KTWDLGSVLSKKGF
-916 ESNAFVWDT
+916 ESDAFVWDT

-947 QEDTELVDRLFWN
+947 QEDTELVDQLFWN
-960 QLYRLSKNVSLCGE
+960 QLYRLSKNEPLCGE
-974 LKDFLPA
+974 LRDLLPA
-981 KINVILDALRQPE
+981 KINKILDALSQPE
-994 FSDFF
+994 FSVFF
-999 SKDSE
+999 SKDSGE
-1004 KDNFYQ
+1004 DNFYQ
-1010 VLTDTD
+1010 VLADTD
-1016 EQVVSRIKA
+1016 EQIVSRIKA
-1025 INDIDS
+1025 INEIDS

-1038 KRIWPR
+1038 KRLWSR
-1044 IAEYVDMK
+1044 IAEYVDLK

-1059 IDYMSISKKMLHEK
+1059 IDYMSISKNMLNGK
-1073 PLDDT
+1073 PLEDP

-1084 NRFVIMSKTPVV
+1084 NRFVTMSKTPVV
-1096 ANIAQYLRLNYLSD
+1096 ANLAQYLRINYLSD
-1110 NLLEEYVIESSG
+1110 NLLEEYVNESSG
-1122 NVDCADMEFLWEN
+1122 KVDCADMEFLREN
-1135 SNLKN
+1135 NNLKN
-1140 YEQIWFVGCEIE
+1140 YEHIWFVGCEIE

-1160 PTHYFPSDFWLNDSS
+1160 PTHYSPSDFWQNDSS

-1187 VNQEERKLNIFDDV
+1187 VNQKERKLNIFDDV
-1201 PSKAANVW
+1201 PSEAANVW

-1219 VSYNYDFSSILK
+1219 VSYNYDFFSILE
-1231 SLNNDLEGLTIET
+1231 SLNNDSEGLTIET
-1244 IPWITDNVNNDSIHL
+1244 IPWVTDNGNNNSIHL
-1259 VYSKHGKGF
+1259 VYSEHGKGF
-1268 NALQKR
+1268 DALQKR

-1289 MALLKDIHLNKDHRP
+1289 MALLKEVHFKKDHRP
-1304 IILLLDDSQEIEEVV
+1304 IILLLDDSLEIGNVV

-1325 GFYIPDNGSLVRKL
+1325 GFYIPENGSLVRKL
-1339 ELIENHD
+1339 ELIEHHD
-1346 DGMLV
+1346 NGMLV
-1351 TSKKHFFDIV
+1351 TSKSHFFDIV

-1384 WNGFTNDFNK
+1384 WNGFKNELNK
-1394 SFLFD
+1394 AFLHD
-1399 GIEEKGTSA
+1399 GIEEKEASD

-1434 IKANSVE
+1434 IKANSIE

-1455 YLSTVWGVSSY
+1455 SLSSVWGVSSY

-1473 KEDDFNYSLNN
+1473 KEDDFNLSLND
-1484 SKKFFSDGS
+1484 SKEFFSDSS

-1502 EKAKDLIFSILVNP
+1502 ERAMDVILATLIKTEKVPNP
-1516 EHDPGKK
+1516 EWTD
-1523 WSSIQAEIIPYI
+1523 IQKEILPQI
-1535 LKRQGNYL
+1535 LSRQNNYL

-1696 ATVTDMIFDQINDVI
+1696 ATVTDMIYDQINEVI

-1732 KMDFKEVFHDI
+1732 KMDFKDVLHDI

-1757 DIKAQDSRML
+1757 NIQAQKSRML

-1807 GMDRDDR
+1807 GMDGDDR
-1814 EETYARFKD
+1814 EETYTRFKD

-1836 FGMGMDIPNIHYIVH
+1836 FGMGMDIPNIHYIIH

-1872 KMYIDAGFSESNP
+1872 EMYIDAGFSESNP

-1916 IRVTI
+1916 IRVAI
-1921 NSYITKIQPIDKTKE
+1921 NSYIKKIQSIDKTKE

-1977 HAHINI
+1977 PAHINI

-1989 SADSNEET
+1989 SVGSNGGT
-1997 LEERIKRL
+1997 LEERIKRFSTSR
-2005 SASRNAIHAS
+2005 SATYAS
-2015 AILAE
+2015 AILIE
-2020 LRFIQTEQNIQVSIQ
+2020 LRLIQREQKNSNIQVSIQ
-2035 KLAAKLSMPS
+2035 RLAANLSMPL
-2045 AKLLDSLI
+2045 AKLLDCLI

-2058 KIIRIEQDTR
+2058 KIIRIEQETR

-2080 YMMDWN
+2080 YMLGWN

-2093 IILNA
+2093 VILNA
-2098 TKSLLQ
+2098 TRLLLQ

-2119 RQFIKDS
+2119 HRFIKNS
-2126 DTLEEI
+2126 DTLEDI
-2132 VKKVTKTDEDG
+2132 VKNVTKTDEDG

-2148 KYMTWYNENDKQ
+2148 KYMTWYDENDKQ
-2160 NNKGLSI
+2160 KNKGLSI
-2167 AHSYHDDLYKKR
+2167 AQSYHDDLYKKR

-2185 LLEIIPDVKVQSY
+2185 LLEIIPDVKVQSF

-2216 WKEFLNDFQADSL
+2216 WKKFLRDFQTDCL

-2237 CQSTIIRWSDA
+2237 CPSTIIRWSDA

-2268 LNGMAYIST
+2268 LKGMAYIST

-2290 DNSEEVILENV
+2290 DNSEEVIFENV
-2301 EPDSKDYQDKVAFDE
+2301 ESDSKDYQDKVAFDE
-2316 AIEIRNLRLCVMD
+2316 AIDIKNLRLCVMD

-2360 LSYYYEESDPIWDAL
+2360 LSNYYEESDPIWDAL
-2375 RATAIKKAEKQLQDN
+2375 RATAIKKAEEQLQDN

-2476 SLAKRVCGDTA
+2476 SLAKRVCGDSA
-2487 LSGHEMNEWERILL
+2487 LSRYEMNEWERVLL
-2501 RTIKNK
+2501 KMIKDK

-2532 RLDAMFGLK
+2532 RLNAMFGLK
-2541 CIYKDL
+2541 NIYSDL

-2559 YGFEKKESMD
+2559 YGFEKEESMD
-2569 PNYYYKQL
+2569 PNFYYDQL
-2577 YETLHP
+2577 YKTLSP
-2583 QKKEMNINYRSY
+2583 KKMTMSTNYRSY
-2595 PKILKEASHYLPATS
+2595 PKILKEASLYLPETS
-2610 HVPVPCK
+2610 HVPVSCK
-2617 KNIENE
+2617 KNKENE
-2623 PKSQYVYIYQN
+2623 PQSEYVYIYHD
-2634 SREWSN
+2634 SREWSD
-2640 DFGGYVQWLKGQGVT
+2640 DFGGYVQWLKEQGVT

-2697 REIYAVLKLLDS
+2697 REIYAVLKLLD
-2709 NHNKRLKLEGNQTEF
+2709 NNRNKRLKLEGNQTEF
-2724 SLKKTISSWINKF
+2724 ALKKTISSWINKF

-2749 VLILDYLDYAST
+2749 VLILDYLDFAST

-2776 ETLKENNPQLYKLYD
+2776 ETLKEDNPQLYKLYD

-2835 NPTENIDESTPLSTH
+2835 NPTEDIDESTPLSH
-2850 DIEQI
+2850 NDIEQI

-2869 KKYLFVYKGNREE
+2869 KKYLFVYKGNRER
-2882 AVENMRRFSSLE
+2882 AVENMRRFTSLE

-2912 FNAGEWFNSPKID
+2912 FNAGYNFN
-2925 GNKAIAYNVRKNDS
+2925 GNKAIAYNVRKNDP
-2939 VVIKRH
+2939 VEIRRH
-2945 RGIDKYGKPFPS
+2945 RGITRNGQQFTT
-2957 YNIIHNGSIVG
+2957 YNITHNGNIVG
-2968 QLSRRSSIAQRME
+2968 QLSRRSSIAHRME
-2981 TENKEILTGFFVSDV
+2981 TDDIELLTGFFVSDV

-3002 DTVNSDKRR
+3002 DTVNSDERR
-3011 MSEFQSNPSKFYYKQ
+3011 VSEYQSNSEAFYYRQ
-3026 PELYASKWCSEA
+3026 PELYASKWCDDA
-3038 REKGYIFIVNIAG
+3038 RKQGYIFIVNIAG

>member
-1 MAQRITII
+1 MAQRFTIQ
-9 EYANIKGLTIYDVTQ
+9 EYANIKGLTIYDVIQ
-24 NAKEKGVI
+24 NAKEKGVT
-32 LPESPEYV
+32 LPETPEYV

-45 LRQIDPI
+45 LKQIDPI
-52 FAHQNKYKQIKSESN
+52 FVHQNKYKQIKPESN
-67 IGSNES
+67 IGSNEHS
-73 AQKSFTLKSEHQIS
+73 PKIFTLKSEHQLS
-87 KGPRI
+87 VGPTI
-92 NVLGKIDLSSLNQS
+92 NILGKIDLSSLNQS
-106 ISFAHKL
+106 ISSAHKL
-113 DERNKKE
+113 NERNKKE
-120 QNKQKDFLSEETI
+120 QNKQKTFLSEETI
-133 NQLRVFG
+133 AQLREFG

-155 MPHGAYVTIDNL
+155 MPHGAYVTVENL
-167 SAFLYPKDITWGYID
+167 SAFLYPKDITWGFID
-182 DINNFLYEGMEIEVV
+182 DINNFLYEGMEIEVI

-206 RLRIGRKQLLDDP
+206 KLRIGRKQLLDDP
-219 LLLQIDQF
+219 LLLQINQF
-227 SIGCEIQ
+227 AIGDEIQ
-234 GIVKKISKNRAY
+234 GVVKKISKSRAY
-246 IEIQNSAVVEASIP
+246 IEIQNGAIVEAFIP
-260 DGYTYPIGNSISGN
+260 NGYTYPIENSITGK

-283 LVEIVITSQ
+283 LVEIDITSQ
-292 LVPKKKSKS
+292 LVQKTIQES
-301 KQPKNKNQHK
+301 KQPKKKKQNK

-337 GINNKDTSGA
+337 GINNEDTSGA
-347 LYTFNLN
+347 LYSLNLN
-354 KRNWNPVLSPEE
+354 ERNWNPALSPEE
-366 DDWIVMNPATFKG
+366 DDWIIMNPATFKG
-379 RPEATNGDRLTYDKK
+379 RREATNGDRLTYDKN

-401 YRGIF
+401 YRGNF

-416 SYHDHNV
+416 SYHDYDV
-423 ICHVIDKILKKADG
+423 ICHVIGKILRKAEG
-437 KEVVIDTFAEYLS
+437 KQIVLDTFAEYLS
-450 NYINVEYS
+450 DYYNGEYS
-458 QIIEEFL
+458 QVIEEFL
-465 QDSNLLKRLITLLP
+465 KDNNLLKQLIALLP
-479 ELKSYTSDNYTYC
+479 ELRSYTSDNDSYSL
-492 KAIKSLVTTVENS
+492 AIKSLETAVEKS
-505 IFTQKDISILQAL
+505 IFTKKDISILQAL
-518 PDDFDFSSYITDT
+518 PDDFDFSLYLTET

-541 HLTDVRR
+541 HLTDVRY
-548 WLSRHTSILNALLA
+548 WLSAHSSILNALLT

-578 TQNYSIY
+578 TQNDSIY
-585 NEAGKPWNETYKY
+585 NEAGKAWNETYKY

-609 FLICYFSDK
+609 FLIYYFSDK
-618 DKAFIEQANLTYELD
+618 DKAFIEQVNLIDELD
-633 YETSKRLVSKLLDEP
+633 YETSKKLVSKLLDDP
-648 QHHLDVLNLL
+648 QHHLEVLNLL
-658 AERFI
+658 AEKFI
-663 QNDFDIISNYIL
+663 QNDFNIISNYII

-694 IIDKEP
+694 ISVNEK
-700 EVRSFLN
+700 EVRSFFN

-715 PADIISV
+715 PAEIISV
-722 TNTVKDELYVELF
+722 TSTVKDELYVELF
-735 ALTAS
+735 ALTANS
-740 LENLNEID
+740 EYLNEIE
-748 DFDSIPLWINEQEP
+748 DFESIPLWLNEQEP

-787 TLTSINSEKFRD
+787 TLTSINGEKFRD
-799 SIIKLSEDDQYKIL
+799 SIIELSEDDQYKIL

-822 DIVVRYFAS
+822 DIVVQYFPS

-839 GEQWKKLKSQI
+839 GELWKKLKSQI
-850 PYVSFDIESDG
+850 PYVSFDLESDG
-861 DTIKEFAFRKDEN
+861 DSIKEFAFRKDEN

-883 LSTLLRALKRTEII
+883 LSTLLRALKHTEII

-902 KAWDLGCVLSKKGF
+902 KTWDLGSVLSKKGF
-916 ESNAFVWDT
+916 ESDAFVWDT

-947 QEDTELVDRLFWN
+947 QEDTELVDQLFWN
-960 QLYRLSKNVSLCGE
+960 QLYRLSKNEPLCGE
-974 LKDFLPA
+974 LRDLLPA
-981 KINVILDALRQPE
+981 KINKILDALSQPE
-994 FSDFF
+994 FSIFF
-999 SKDSE
+999 SKDSGE
-1004 KDNFYQ
+1004 DNFYQ
-1010 VLTDTD
+1010 VLADTD
-1016 EQVVSRIKA
+1016 EQIVSRIKA
-1025 INDIDS
+1025 INEIDS

-1038 KRIWPR
+1038 KRLWSR
-1044 IAEYVDMK
+1044 IAEYVDLK

-1059 IDYMSISKKMLHEK
+1059 IDYMSISKNMLNGK
-1073 PLDDT
+1073 PLEDP

-1084 NRFVIMSKTPVV
+1084 NRFVTMSKTPVV
-1096 ANIAQYLRLNYLSD
+1096 ANLAQYLRINYLSD
-1110 NLLEEYVIESSG
+1110 NLLEEYVNESSG
-1122 NVDCADMEFLWEN
+1122 KVDCADMEFLREN
-1135 SNLKN
+1135 NNLKN
-1140 YEQIWFVGCEIE
+1140 YEHIWLVGCEIE

-1160 PTHYFPSDFWLNDSS
+1160 PTHYSPSDFWQNDSS

-1201 PSKAANVW
+1201 PSEAANVW

-1219 VSYNYDFSSILK
+1219 VSYNYDFFSILE
-1231 SLNNDLEGLTIET
+1231 SLNNDSEGLTIET
-1244 IPWITDNVNNDSIHL
+1244 IPWVTDNGNNNSIHL
-1259 VYSKHGKGF
+1259 VYSEHGKGF
-1268 NALQKR
+1268 DALQKR

-1289 MALLKDIHLNKDHRP
+1289 MALLKEVHFKKDHRP
-1304 IILLLDDSQEIEEVV
+1304 IILLLDDSLEIGNVV

-1325 GFYIPDNGSLVRKL
+1325 GFYIPENGSLVRKL
-1339 ELIENHD
+1339 ELIEHHD
-1346 DGMLV
+1346 NGMLV
-1351 TSKKHFFDIV
+1351 TSKSHFFDIV

-1384 WNGFTNDFNK
+1384 WNGFKNELNK
-1394 SFLFD
+1394 AFLHD
-1399 GIEEKGTSA
+1399 GIEEKEASD

-1434 IKANSVE
+1434 IKANSIE

-1455 YLSTVWGVSSY
+1455 SLSSVWGVSSY

-1473 KEDDFNYSLNN
+1473 KEDDFNLSLND
-1484 SKKFFSDGS
+1484 SKEFFSDSS

-1502 EKAKDLIFSILVNP
+1502 ERAMDVILATLIKTEKVPNP
-1516 EHDPGKK
+1516 EWTD
-1523 WSSIQAEIIPYI
+1523 IQKEILPQI
-1535 LKRQGNYL
+1535 LSRQNNYL

-1757 DIKAQDSRML
+1757 NIKAQDSRML

-1807 GMDRDDR
+1807 GMDGDDR

-1872 KMYIDAGFSESNP
+1872 KMYLDAGFSESNP

-1916 IRVTI
+1916 IRVAI

-1977 HAHINI
+1977 PAHINI

-2020 LRFIQTEQNIQVSIQ
+2020 LRFIQTEQQNSNIQVSIQ

-2045 AKLLDSLI
+2045 AKLLDCLV
-2053 WCEKH
+2053 WCEKY
-2058 KIIRIEQDTR
+2058 KIIRIEQETR

-2080 YMMDWN
+2080 YMLGRN

-2119 RQFIKDS
+2119 RRFIKNS

-2132 VKKVTKTDEDG
+2132 VKKVTKIDEDG
-2143 NQSTE
+2143 NQSIE

-2160 NNKGLSI
+2160 KNKGLSI
-2167 AHSYHDDLYKKR
+2167 AQSYHDDLYKKR

-2198 IDTKKKCVLQSV
+2198 IDTKKQCVLQSV

-2216 WKEFLNDFQADSL
+2216 WKEFLNDFQADCL

-2360 LSYYYEESDPIWDAL
+2360 LSNYYEESDPIWDAL

-2532 RLDAMFGLK
+2532 RLNAMFGLK
-2541 CIYKDL
+2541 EIYNDL

-2559 YGFEKKESMD
+2559 YGFEKEESMD
-2569 PNYYYKQL
+2569 PNYYYEQL
-2577 YETLHP
+2577 YKTLSP
-2583 QKKEMNINYRSY
+2583 KKMTMSTNYRSY
-2595 PKILKEASHYLPATS
+2595 PKILKEASRYLPATS

-2623 PKSQYVYIYQN
+2623 PQSEYVYIYQD

-2640 DFGGYVQWLKGQGVT
+2640 DFGGYVQWLKEQGIT

-2697 REIYAVLKLLDS
+2697 REIYTVLKLLDS
-2709 NHNKRLKLEGNQTEF
+2709 NRNKRLKLEDNQSEST
-2724 SLKKTISSWINKF
+2724 LKKTISSWINKF

-2749 VLILDYLDYAST
+2749 VLILDYLDFAST
-2761 DEESHTYGDMADGIR
+2761 DEESHTYGDMADNIR
-2776 ETLKENNPQLYKLYD
+2776 ETLKEDNPQLYKLYD

-2835 NPTENIDESTPLSTH
+2835 NPIEDIDELTPLSIH

-2869 KKYLFVYKGNREE
+2869 KKYLFVYKGNRER
-2882 AVENMRRFSSLE
+2882 AVENMHRFASLE

-2912 FNAGEWFNSPKID
+2912 FNAGYNFNS
-2925 GNKAIAYNVRKNDS
+2925 NKAIADNVRKNDP
-2939 VVIKRH
+2939 VVIKRY
-2945 RGIDKYGKPFPS
+2945 RRMDKYGKPFPL

-2968 QLSRRSSIAQRME
+2968 QLSKRSSIARRME
-2981 TENKEILTGFFVSDV
+2981 TENKKILTGFFVSDV

-3038 REKGYIFIVNIAG
+3038 REQGYIFIVNIAG

>member
-32 LPESPEYV
+32 LPENPEYV

-479 ELKSYTSDNYTYC
+479 ELKSYTSDNDTYC

-562 NPTSLSMNLL
+562 NPTSLSMNLF

-633 YETSKRLVSKLLDEP
+633 YEMSKRLVSKLLDEP

-1718 ENDKKIYNPIRSHI
+1718 ENDKKIYNPIR
-1732 KMDFKEVFHDI
+1732 
-1743 PHRLKEI
+1743 
-1750 VDYIKEH
+1750 
-1757 DIKAQDSRML
+1757 
-1767 VFCKTRNQCEEMSLL
+1767 
-1782 LADELHKAGIL
+1782 
-1793 SKELSTQAIGYFHA
+1793 
-1807 GMDRDDR
+1807 
-1814 EETYARFKD
+1814 
-1823 DNDPLYILCATKA
+1823 
-1836 FGMGMDIPNIHYIVH
+1836 
-1851 LMPPSVMED
+1851 
-1860 YLQEVG
+1860 
-1866 RAGRNK
+1866 
-1872 KMYIDAGFSESNP
+1872 
-1885 IPTLC
+1885 
-1890 LCSKDDIKKAK
+1890 
-1901 EQLLQST
+1901 
-1908 LSWKNLEE
+1908 
-1916 IRVTI
+1916 
-1921 NSYITKIQPIDKTKE
+1921 
-1936 YPVVVPNTLWANGQF
+1936 
-1951 DHDFTDFKIGQYW
+1951 
-1964 LERMGRIK
+1964 
-1972 MGYLS
+1972 
-1977 HAHINI
+1977 
-1983 TILDNN
+1983 
-1989 SADSNEET
+1989 
-1997 LEERIKRL
+1997 
-2005 SASRNAIHAS
+2005 
-2015 AILAE
+2015 
-2020 LRFIQTEQNIQVSIQ
+2020 
-2035 KLAAKLSMPS
+2035 
-2045 AKLLDSLI
+2045 
-2053 WCEKH
+2053 
-2058 KIIRIEQDTR
+2058 
-2068 CHIAFTRLSEVS
+2068 
-2080 YMMDWN
+2080 
-2086 SHEVAFH
+2086 
-2093 IILNA
+2093 
-2098 TKSLLQ
+2098 
-2104 NNGLKLEKNYTLSDI
+2104 
-2119 RQFIKDS
+2119 
-2126 DTLEEI
+2126 
-2132 VKKVTKTDEDG
+2132 
-2143 NQSTE
+2143 
-2148 KYMTWYNENDKQ
+2148 
-2160 NNKGLSI
+2160 
-2167 AHSYHDDLYKKR
+2167 
-2179 LRQVIS
+2179 
-2185 LLEIIPDVKVQSY
+2185 
-2198 IDTKKKCVLQSV
+2198 
-2210 IVEKDT
+2210 
-2216 WKEFLNDFQADSL
+2216 
-2229 KTLEYINK
+2229 
-2237 CQSTIIRWSDA
+2237 
-2248 IVELGF
+2248 
-2254 ENKGFVYFESLLRY
+2254 
-2268 LNGMAYIST
+2268 
-2277 DALLPTGIEIYTT
+2277 
-2290 DNSEEVILENV
+2290 
-2301 EPDSKDYQDKVAFDE
+2301 
-2316 AIEIRNLRLCVMD
+2316 
-2329 VLTTKIHSKQEFQ
+2329 
-2342 ELIGSY
+2342 
-2348 FSLKNSEDFRTL
+2348 
-2360 LSYYYEESDPIWDAL
+2360 
-2375 RATAIKKAEKQLQDN
+2375 
-2390 PEQWAIYNENS
+2390 
-2401 NENVNVE
+2401 
-2408 AGPGSGKTHVLTLKC
+2408 
-2423 AKLIYHQHV
+2423 
-2432 NPKSILVLAYNRAV
+2432 
-2446 VVELKSRL
+2446 
-2454 AKLFASLG
+2454 
-2462 LSRSASQLHVYTFH
+2462 
-2476 SLAKRVCGDTA
+2476 
-2487 LSGHEMNEWERILL
+2487 
-2501 RTIKNK
+2501 
-2507 PNDVR
+2507 
-2512 AAMPDLQYVFID
+2512 
-2524 EFQDITQT
+2524 
-2532 RLDAMFGLK
+2532 
-2541 CIYKDL
+2541 
-2547 TFFTIGDKDQSI
+2547 
-2559 YGFEKKESMD
+2559 
-2569 PNYYYKQL
+2569 
-2577 YETLHP
+2577 
-2583 QKKEMNINYRSY
+2583 
-2595 PKILKEASHYLPATS
+2595 
-2610 HVPVPCK
+2610 
-2617 KNIENE
+2617 
-2623 PKSQYVYIYQN
+2623 
-2634 SREWSN
+2634 
-2640 DFGGYVQWLKGQGVT
+2640 
-2655 DLAVFFRTNNEVYH
+2655 
-2669 GYSLIKALNLPGI
+2669 
-2682 RIRIQGASVCELYRM
+2682 
-2697 REIYAVLKLLDS
+2697 
-2709 NHNKRLKLEGNQTEF
+2709 
-2724 SLKKTISSWINKF
+2724 
-2737 PNWDSFYMDFAF
+2737 
-2749 VLILDYLDYAST
+2749 
-2761 DEESHTYGDMADGIR
+2761 
-2776 ETLKENNPQLYKLYD
+2776 
-2791 DKRFQN
+2791 
-2797 RRILLDQQLN
+2797 
-2807 VVLTT
+2807 
-2812 MHKVKGLEFDA
+2812 
-2823 VIITPSVTSLPF
+2823 
-2835 NPTENIDESTPLSTH
+2835 
-2850 DIEQI
+2850 
-2855 EEEKRLLYVAYTRA
+2855 
-2869 KKYLFVYKGNREE
+2869 
-2882 AVENMRRFSSLE
+2882 
-2894 DQWGIRERKVG
+2894 
-2905 LDNYNIG
+2905 
-2912 FNAGEWFNSPKID
+2912 
-2925 GNKAIAYNVRKNDS
+2925 
-2939 VVIKRH
+2939 
-2945 RGIDKYGKPFPS
+2945 
-2957 YNIIHNGSIVG
+2957 
-2968 QLSRRSSIAQRME
+2968 
-2981 TENKEILTGFFVSDV
+2981 
-2996 FYWTYQ
+2996 
-3002 DTVNSDKRR
+3002 
-3011 MSEFQSNPSKFYYKQ
+3011 
-3026 PELYASKWCSEA
+3026 
-3038 REKGYIFIVNIAG
+3038 
-3051 YGK
+3051 

>member
-1 MAQRITII
+1 MAQRFTIQ
-9 EYANIKGLTIYDVTQ
+9 EYANIKGLTIYDVIQ
-24 NAKEKGVI
+24 NAKEKGVT
-32 LPESPEYV
+32 LPENPEYV

-45 LRQIDPI
+45 LKQIDPI
-52 FAHQNKYKQIKSESN
+52 FVHQNKYKQIKPESN
-67 IGSNES
+67 IGSNEHS
-73 AQKSFTLKSEHQIS
+73 PKIFTLKSEHQLS
-87 KGPRI
+87 VGPTI
-92 NVLGKIDLSSLNQS
+92 NILGKIDLSSLNQS
-106 ISFAHKL
+106 ISSAHKL
-113 DERNKKE
+113 NERNKKE
-120 QNKQKDFLSEETI
+120 QNKQKTFLSEETI
-133 NQLRVFG
+133 AQLREFG

-155 MPHGAYVTIDNL
+155 MPHGAYVTVENL
-167 SAFLYPKDITWGYID
+167 SAFLYPKDITWGFID
-182 DINNFLYEGMEIEVV
+182 DINNFLYEGMEIEVI

-206 RLRIGRKQLLDDP
+206 KLRIGRKQLLDDP

-227 SIGCEIQ
+227 AIGDEIQ
-234 GIVKKISKNRAY
+234 GVVKKISKSRAY
-246 IEIQNSAVVEASIP
+246 IEIQNGAIVEAFIP
-260 DGYTYPIGNSISGN
+260 NGYTYPIENSITGK

-283 LVEIVITSQ
+283 LVEIDITSQ
-292 LVPKKKSKS
+292 LVQKTIQES
-301 KQPKNKNQHK
+301 KQPKKKKQNK

-337 GINNKDTSGA
+337 GINNEDTSGA
-347 LYTFNLN
+347 LYSLNLN
-354 KRNWNPVLSPEE
+354 ERNWNPALSPEE
-366 DDWIVMNPATFKG
+366 DDWIIMNPATFKG
-379 RPEATNGDRLTYDKK
+379 RREATNGDRLTYDKN

-401 YRGIF
+401 YRGNF

-416 SYHDHNV
+416 SYHDYDV
-423 ICHVIDKILKKADG
+423 ICHVIGKILRKAEG
-437 KEVVIDTFAEYLS
+437 KQIVLDTFAEYLS
-450 NYINVEYS
+450 DYYNGEYS
-458 QIIEEFL
+458 QVIEEFL
-465 QDSNLLKRLITLLP
+465 KDNNLLKQLIALLP
-479 ELKSYTSDNYTYC
+479 ELRSYTSDNDSYSF
-492 KAIKSLVTTVENS
+492 AIKSLETAVEKS
-505 IFTQKDISILQAL
+505 IFTKKDISILQAL
-518 PDDFDFSSYITDT
+518 PDDFDFSLYLTET

-541 HLTDVRR
+541 HLTDVRH
-548 WLSRHTSILNALLA
+548 WLSAHTSILNALLT

-578 TQNYSIY
+578 TQNDSIY
-585 NEAGKPWNETYKY
+585 NEAGKAWNETYKY

-609 FLICYFSDK
+609 FLIYYFSDK
-618 DKAFIEQANLTYELD
+618 DKAFIEQVNLIDELD
-633 YETSKRLVSKLLDEP
+633 YETSKKLVSKLLDDP
-648 QHHLDVLNLL
+648 QHHLEVLNLL
-658 AERFI
+658 AEKFI
-663 QNDFDIISNYIL
+663 QNDFDIISNYII

-694 IIDKEP
+694 ISVNEK
-700 EVRSFLN
+700 EVRSFFN

-715 PADIISV
+715 PAEIISV
-722 TNTVKDELYVELF
+722 TSTVKDELYVELF
-735 ALTAS
+735 ALTANS
-740 LENLNEID
+740 EYLNEIE
-748 DFDSIPLWINEQEP
+748 DFESIPLWLNEQEP

-787 TLTSINSEKFRD
+787 TLTSINGEKFRD
-799 SIIKLSEDDQYKIL
+799 SIIELSEDDQYKIL

-822 DIVVRYFAS
+822 DIVVQYFPS

-839 GEQWKKLKSQI
+839 GELWKKLKSQI
-850 PYVSFDIESDG
+850 PYVSFDLESDG
-861 DTIKEFAFRKDEN
+861 DSIKEFAFRKDEN

-883 LSTLLRALKRTEII
+883 LSTLLRALKHTEII

-902 KAWDLGCVLSKKGF
+902 KTWDLGSVLSKKGF
-916 ESNAFVWDT
+916 ESDAFVWDT

-947 QEDTELVDRLFWN
+947 QEDTELVDQLFWN
-960 QLYRLSKNVSLCGE
+960 QLYRLSKNEPLCGE
-974 LKDFLPA
+974 LRDLLPA
-981 KINVILDALRQPE
+981 KINKILDALSQPE
-994 FSDFF
+994 FSVFF
-999 SKDSE
+999 SKDSGE
-1004 KDNFYQ
+1004 DNFYQ
-1010 VLTDTD
+1010 VLADTD
-1016 EQVVSRIKA
+1016 EQIVSRIKA
-1025 INDIDS
+1025 INEIDS

-1038 KRIWPR
+1038 KRLWSR
-1044 IAEYVDMK
+1044 IAEYVDLK

-1059 IDYMSISKKMLHEK
+1059 IDYMSISKNMLNGK
-1073 PLDDT
+1073 PLEDP

-1084 NRFVIMSKTPVV
+1084 NRFVTMSKTPVV
-1096 ANIAQYLRLNYLSD
+1096 ANLAQYLRINYLSD
-1110 NLLEEYVIESSG
+1110 NLLEEYVNESSG
-1122 NVDCADMEFLWEN
+1122 KVDCADMEFLREN
-1135 SNLKN
+1135 NNLKN
-1140 YEQIWFVGCEIE
+1140 YEHIWFVGCEIE

-1160 PTHYFPSDFWLNDSS
+1160 PTHYSPSDFWQNDSS

-1201 PSKAANVW
+1201 PSEAANVW

-1219 VSYNYDFSSILK
+1219 VSYNYDFFSILE
-1231 SLNNDLEGLTIET
+1231 SLNNDSEGLTIET
-1244 IPWITDNVNNDSIHL
+1244 IPWVTDNGNNNSIHL
-1259 VYSKHGKGF
+1259 VYSEHGKGF
-1268 NALQKR
+1268 DALQKR

-1289 MALLKDIHLNKDHRP
+1289 MALLKEVHFKKDHRP
-1304 IILLLDDSQEIEEVV
+1304 IILLLDDSLEIGNVV

-1325 GFYIPDNGSLVRKL
+1325 GFYIPENGSLVRKL
-1339 ELIENHD
+1339 ELIEHHD
-1346 DGMLV
+1346 NGMLV
-1351 TSKKHFFDIV
+1351 TSKSHFFDIV

-1384 WNGFTNDFNK
+1384 WNGFKNELNK
-1394 SFLFD
+1394 AFLHD
-1399 GIEEKGTSA
+1399 GIEEKEASD

-1434 IKANSVE
+1434 IKANSIE

-1455 YLSTVWGVSSY
+1455 SLSSVWGVSSY

-1473 KEDDFNYSLNN
+1473 KEDDFNLSLND
-1484 SKKFFSDGS
+1484 SKEFFSDSS

-1502 EKAKDLIFSILVNP
+1502 ERAMDVILATLIKTEKVPNP
-1516 EHDPGKK
+1516 EWTD
-1523 WSSIQAEIIPYI
+1523 IQKEILPQI
-1535 LKRQGNYL
+1535 LSRQNNYL

-1696 ATVTDMIFDQINDVI
+1696 ATVTDMIYDQINEVI

-1732 KMDFKEVFHDI
+1732 KMDFKDVLHDI

-1757 DIKAQDSRML
+1757 NIQAQKSRML

-1807 GMDRDDR
+1807 GMDGDDR
-1814 EETYARFKD
+1814 EETYTRFKD

-1836 FGMGMDIPNIHYIVH
+1836 FGMGMDIPNIHYIIH

-1916 IRVTI
+1916 IRVAI
-1921 NSYITKIQPIDKTKE
+1921 NSYIKKIQSIDKTKE

-1977 HAHINI
+1977 PAHINI

-1989 SADSNEET
+1989 SVGSNGGT
-1997 LEERIKRL
+1997 LEERIKRFSTSR
-2005 SASRNAIHAS
+2005 SATYAS
-2015 AILAE
+2015 AILIE
-2020 LRFIQTEQNIQVSIQ
+2020 LRLIQREQKNSNIQVSIQ
-2035 KLAAKLSMPS
+2035 RLAANLSMPL
-2045 AKLLDSLI
+2045 AKLLDCLI

-2058 KIIRIEQDTR
+2058 KIIRIEQETR

-2080 YMMDWN
+2080 YMLGWN

-2093 IILNA
+2093 VILNA
-2098 TKSLLQ
+2098 TRLLLQ

-2119 RQFIKDS
+2119 HRFIKNS
-2126 DTLEEI
+2126 DTLEDI
-2132 VKKVTKTDEDG
+2132 VKNVTKTDEDG

-2148 KYMTWYNENDKQ
+2148 KYMTWYDENDKQ
-2160 NNKGLSI
+2160 KNKGLSI
-2167 AHSYHDDLYKKR
+2167 AQSYHDDLYKKR

-2185 LLEIIPDVKVQSY
+2185 LLEIIPDVKVQSF

-2216 WKEFLNDFQADSL
+2216 WKKFLRDFQTDCL

-2237 CQSTIIRWSDA
+2237 CPSTIIRWSDA

-2268 LNGMAYIST
+2268 LKGMAYIST

-2290 DNSEEVILENV
+2290 DNSEEVIFENV
-2301 EPDSKDYQDKVAFDE
+2301 ESDSKDYQDKVAFDE
-2316 AIEIRNLRLCVMD
+2316 AIDIKNLRLCVMD

-2360 LSYYYEESDPIWDAL
+2360 LSNYYEESDPIWDAL
-2375 RATAIKKAEKQLQDN
+2375 RATAIKKAEEQLQDN

-2476 SLAKRVCGDTA
+2476 SLAKRVCGDSA
-2487 LSGHEMNEWERILL
+2487 LSRYEMNEWERVLL
-2501 RTIKNK
+2501 KMIKDK

-2532 RLDAMFGLK
+2532 RLNAMFGLK
-2541 CIYKDL
+2541 NIYSDL

-2559 YGFEKKESMD
+2559 YGFEKEESMD
-2569 PNYYYKQL
+2569 PNFYYDQL
-2577 YETLHP
+2577 YKTLSP
-2583 QKKEMNINYRSY
+2583 KKMTMSTNYRSY
-2595 PKILKEASHYLPATS
+2595 PKILKEASLYLPETS
-2610 HVPVPCK
+2610 HVPVSCK
-2617 KNIENE
+2617 KNKENE
-2623 PKSQYVYIYQN
+2623 PQSEYVYIYHD
-2634 SREWSN
+2634 SREWSD
-2640 DFGGYVQWLKGQGVT
+2640 DFGGYVQWLKEQGVT

-2697 REIYAVLKLLDS
+2697 REIYAVLKLLD
-2709 NHNKRLKLEGNQTEF
+2709 NNRNKRLKLEGNQTEF
-2724 SLKKTISSWINKF
+2724 ALKKTISSWINKF

-2749 VLILDYLDYAST
+2749 VLILDYLDFAST

-2776 ETLKENNPQLYKLYD
+2776 ETLKEDNPQLYKLYD

-2835 NPTENIDESTPLSTH
+2835 NPTEDIDESTPLSH
-2850 DIEQI
+2850 NDIEQI

-2869 KKYLFVYKGNREE
+2869 KKYLFVYKGNRER
-2882 AVENMRRFSSLE
+2882 AVENMRRFTSLE

-2912 FNAGEWFNSPKID
+2912 FNAGYNFN
-2925 GNKAIAYNVRKNDS
+2925 GNKAIAYNVRKNDP
-2939 VVIKRH
+2939 VEIRRH
-2945 RGIDKYGKPFPS
+2945 RGITRNGQQFTT
-2957 YNIIHNGSIVG
+2957 YNITHNGNIVG
-2968 QLSRRSSIAQRME
+2968 QLSRRSSIAHRME
-2981 TENKEILTGFFVSDV
+2981 TDDIELLTGFFVSDV

-3002 DTVNSDKRR
+3002 DTVNSDERR
-3011 MSEFQSNPSKFYYKQ
+3011 VSEYQSNSETFYYRQ
-3026 PELYASKWCSEA
+3026 PELYASKWCDDA
-3038 REKGYIFIVNIAG
+3038 RKQGYIFIVNIAG

>member
-1 MAQRITII
+1 MAQRFTIQ
-9 EYANIKGLTIYDVTQ
+9 EYANIKGLTIYDVIQ
-24 NAKEKGVI
+24 NAKEKGVT
-32 LPESPEYV
+32 LPENPEYV

-45 LRQIDPI
+45 LKQIDPI
-52 FAHQNKYKQIKSESN
+52 FVHQNKYKQIKPESN
-67 IGSNES
+67 IGSNEHS
-73 AQKSFTLKSEHQIS
+73 PKIFTLKSEHQLS
-87 KGPRI
+87 VGPTI
-92 NVLGKIDLSSLNQS
+92 NILGKIDLSSLNQS
-106 ISFAHKL
+106 ISSAHKL
-113 DERNKKE
+113 NERNKKE
-120 QNKQKDFLSEETI
+120 QNKQKTFLSEETI
-133 NQLRVFG
+133 AQLREFG

-155 MPHGAYVTIDNL
+155 MPHGAYVTVENL
-167 SAFLYPKDITWGYID
+167 SAFLYPKDITWGFID
-182 DINNFLYEGMEIEVV
+182 DINNFLYEGMEIEVI

-206 RLRIGRKQLLDDP
+206 KLRIGRKQLLDDP

-227 SIGCEIQ
+227 AIGDEIQ
-234 GIVKKISKNRAY
+234 GVVKKISKSRAY
-246 IEIQNSAVVEASIP
+246 IEIQNGAIVEAFIP
-260 DGYTYPIGNSISGN
+260 NGYTYPIENSITGK

-283 LVEIVITSQ
+283 LVEIDITSQ
-292 LVPKKKSKS
+292 LVQKTIQES
-301 KQPKNKNQHK
+301 KQPKKKKQNK

-337 GINNKDTSGA
+337 GINNEDTSGA
-347 LYTFNLN
+347 LYSLNLN
-354 KRNWNPVLSPEE
+354 ERNWNPALSPEE
-366 DDWIVMNPATFKG
+366 DDWIIMNPATFKG
-379 RPEATNGDRLTYDKK
+379 RREATNGDRLTYDKN

-401 YRGIF
+401 YRGNF

-416 SYHDHNV
+416 SYHDYDV
-423 ICHVIDKILKKADG
+423 ICHVIGKILRKAEG
-437 KEVVIDTFAEYLS
+437 KQIVLDTFAEYLS
-450 NYINVEYS
+450 DYYNGEYS
-458 QIIEEFL
+458 QVIEEFL
-465 QDSNLLKRLITLLP
+465 KDNNLLKQLIALLP
-479 ELKSYTSDNYTYC
+479 ELRSYTSDNDSYSF
-492 KAIKSLVTTVENS
+492 AIKSLETAVEKS
-505 IFTQKDISILQAL
+505 IFTKKDISILQAL
-518 PDDFDFSSYITDT
+518 PDDFDFSLYLTET

-541 HLTDVRR
+541 HLTDVRH
-548 WLSRHTSILNALLA
+548 WLSAHTSILNALLT

-578 TQNYSIY
+578 TQNDSIY
-585 NEAGKPWNETYKY
+585 NEAGKAWNETYKY

-609 FLICYFSDK
+609 FLIYYFSDK
-618 DKAFIEQANLTYELD
+618 DKAFIEQVNLIDELD
-633 YETSKRLVSKLLDEP
+633 YETSKKLVSKLLDDP
-648 QHHLDVLNLL
+648 QHHLEVLNLL
-658 AERFI
+658 AEKFI
-663 QNDFDIISNYIL
+663 QNDFDIISNYII

-694 IIDKEP
+694 ISVNEK
-700 EVRSFLN
+700 EVRSFFN

-715 PADIISV
+715 PAEIISV
-722 TNTVKDELYVELF
+722 TSTVKDELYVELF
-735 ALTAS
+735 ALTANS
-740 LENLNEID
+740 EYLNEIE
-748 DFDSIPLWINEQEP
+748 DFESIPLWLNEQEP

-787 TLTSINSEKFRD
+787 TLTSINGEKFRD
-799 SIIKLSEDDQYKIL
+799 SIIELSEDDQYKIL

-822 DIVVRYFAS
+822 DIVVQYFPS

-839 GEQWKKLKSQI
+839 GELWKKLKSQI
-850 PYVSFDIESDG
+850 PYVSFDLESDG
-861 DTIKEFAFRKDEN
+861 DSIKEFAFRKDEN

-883 LSTLLRALKRTEII
+883 LSTLLRALKHTEII

-902 KAWDLGCVLSKKGF
+902 KTWDLGSVLSKKGF
-916 ESNAFVWDT
+916 ESDAFVWDT

-947 QEDTELVDRLFWN
+947 QEDTELVDQLFWN
-960 QLYRLSKNVSLCGE
+960 QLYRLSKNEPLCGE
-974 LKDFLPA
+974 LRDLLPA
-981 KINVILDALRQPE
+981 KINKILDALSQPE
-994 FSDFF
+994 FSVFF
-999 SKDSE
+999 SKDSGE
-1004 KDNFYQ
+1004 DNFYQ
-1010 VLTDTD
+1010 VLADTD
-1016 EQVVSRIKA
+1016 EQIVSRIKA
-1025 INDIDS
+1025 INEIDS

-1038 KRIWPR
+1038 KRLWSR
-1044 IAEYVDMK
+1044 IAEYVDLK

-1059 IDYMSISKKMLHEK
+1059 IDYMSISKNMLNGK
-1073 PLDDT
+1073 PLEDP

-1084 NRFVIMSKTPVV
+1084 NRFVTMSKTPVV
-1096 ANIAQYLRLNYLSD
+1096 ANLAQYLRINYLSD
-1110 NLLEEYVIESSG
+1110 NLLEEYVNESSG
-1122 NVDCADMEFLWEN
+1122 KVDCADMEFLREN
-1135 SNLKN
+1135 NNLKN
-1140 YEQIWFVGCEIE
+1140 YEHIWFVGCEIE

-1160 PTHYFPSDFWLNDSS
+1160 PTHYSPSDFWQNDSS

-1201 PSKAANVW
+1201 PSEAANVW

-1219 VSYNYDFSSILK
+1219 VSYNYDFFSILE
-1231 SLNNDLEGLTIET
+1231 SLNNDSEGLTIET
-1244 IPWITDNVNNDSIHL
+1244 IPWVTDNGNNNSIHL
-1259 VYSKHGKGF
+1259 VYSEHGKGF
-1268 NALQKR
+1268 DALQKR

-1289 MALLKDIHLNKDHRP
+1289 MALLKEVHFKKDHRP
-1304 IILLLDDSQEIEEVV
+1304 IILLLDDSLEIGNVV

-1325 GFYIPDNGSLVRKL
+1325 GFYIPENGSLVRKL
-1339 ELIENHD
+1339 ELIEHHD
-1346 DGMLV
+1346 NGMLV
-1351 TSKKHFFDIV
+1351 TSKNHFFDIV

-1384 WNGFTNDFNK
+1384 WNGFKNELNK
-1394 SFLFD
+1394 AFLHD
-1399 GIEEKGTSA
+1399 GIEEKEASD

-1434 IKANSVE
+1434 IKANSIE

-1455 YLSTVWGVSSY
+1455 SLSSVWGVSSY

-1473 KEDDFNYSLNN
+1473 KEDDFNLSLND
-1484 SKKFFSDGS
+1484 SKEFFSDSS

-1502 EKAKDLIFSILVNP
+1502 ERAMDVILATLIKTEKVPNP
-1516 EHDPGKK
+1516 EWTD
-1523 WSSIQAEIIPYI
+1523 IQKEILPQI
-1535 LKRQGNYL
+1535 LSRQNNYL

-1696 ATVTDMIFDQINDVI
+1696 ATVTDMIYDQINEVI

-1732 KMDFKEVFHDI
+1732 KMDFKDVLHDI

-1757 DIKAQDSRML
+1757 NIQAQKSRML

-1807 GMDRDDR
+1807 GMDGDDR
-1814 EETYARFKD
+1814 EETYTRFKD

-1836 FGMGMDIPNIHYIVH
+1836 FGMGMDIPNIHYIIH

-1916 IRVTI
+1916 IRVAI
-1921 NSYITKIQPIDKTKE
+1921 NSYIKKIQSIDKTKE

-1977 HAHINI
+1977 PAHINI

-1989 SADSNEET
+1989 SVGSNGGT
-1997 LEERIKRL
+1997 LEERIKRFSTSR
-2005 SASRNAIHAS
+2005 SATYAS
-2015 AILAE
+2015 AILIE
-2020 LRFIQTEQNIQVSIQ
+2020 LRLIQREQKNSNIQVSIQ
-2035 KLAAKLSMPS
+2035 RLAANLSMPL
-2045 AKLLDSLI
+2045 AKLLDCLI

-2058 KIIRIEQDTR
+2058 KIIRIEQETR

-2080 YMMDWN
+2080 YMLGWN

-2093 IILNA
+2093 VILNA
-2098 TKSLLQ
+2098 TRLLLQ

-2119 RQFIKDS
+2119 HRFIKNS
-2126 DTLEEI
+2126 DTLEDI
-2132 VKKVTKTDEDG
+2132 VKNVTKTDEDG

-2148 KYMTWYNENDKQ
+2148 KYMTWYDENDKQ
-2160 NNKGLSI
+2160 KNKGLSI
-2167 AHSYHDDLYKKR
+2167 AQSYHDDLYKKR

-2185 LLEIIPDVKVQSY
+2185 LLEIIPDVKVQSF

-2216 WKEFLNDFQADSL
+2216 WKKFLRDFQTDCL

-2237 CQSTIIRWSDA
+2237 CPSTIIRWSDA

-2268 LNGMAYIST
+2268 LKGMAYIST

-2290 DNSEEVILENV
+2290 DNSEEVIFENV
-2301 EPDSKDYQDKVAFDE
+2301 ESDSKDYQDKVAFDE
-2316 AIEIRNLRLCVMD
+2316 AIDIKNLRLCVMD

-2360 LSYYYEESDPIWDAL
+2360 LSNYYEESDPIWDAL
-2375 RATAIKKAEKQLQDN
+2375 RATAIKKAEEQLQDN

-2476 SLAKRVCGDTA
+2476 SLAKRVCGDSA
-2487 LSGHEMNEWERILL
+2487 LSRYEMNEWERVLL
-2501 RTIKNK
+2501 KMIKDK

-2532 RLDAMFGLK
+2532 RLNAMFGLK
-2541 CIYKDL
+2541 NIYSDL

-2559 YGFEKKESMD
+2559 YGFEKEESMD
-2569 PNYYYKQL
+2569 PNFYYDQL
-2577 YETLHP
+2577 YKTLSP
-2583 QKKEMNINYRSY
+2583 KKMTMSTNYRSY
-2595 PKILKEASHYLPATS
+2595 PKILKEASLYLPETS
-2610 HVPVPCK
+2610 HVPVSCK
-2617 KNIENE
+2617 KNKENE
-2623 PKSQYVYIYQN
+2623 PQSEYVYIYHD
-2634 SREWSN
+2634 SREWSD
-2640 DFGGYVQWLKGQGVT
+2640 DFGGYVQWLKEQGVT

-2697 REIYAVLKLLDS
+2697 REIYAVLKLLD
-2709 NHNKRLKLEGNQTEF
+2709 NNRNKRLKLEGNQTEF
-2724 SLKKTISSWINKF
+2724 ALKKTISSWINKF

-2749 VLILDYLDYAST
+2749 VLILDYLDLAST

-2776 ETLKENNPQLYKLYD
+2776 ETLKEDNPQLYKLYD

-2835 NPTENIDESTPLSTH
+2835 NPTEDIDESTPLSH
-2850 DIEQI
+2850 NDIEQI

-2869 KKYLFVYKGNREE
+2869 KKYLFVYKGNRER
-2882 AVENMRRFSSLE
+2882 AVENMRRFTSLE

-2912 FNAGEWFNSPKID
+2912 FNAGYNFN
-2925 GNKAIAYNVRKNDS
+2925 GNKAIAYNVRKNDP
-2939 VVIKRH
+2939 VEIRRH
-2945 RGIDKYGKPFPS
+2945 RGITRNGQQFTT
-2957 YNIIHNGSIVG
+2957 YNITHNGNIVG
-2968 QLSRRSSIAQRME
+2968 QLSRRSSIAHRME
-2981 TENKEILTGFFVSDV
+2981 TDDIELLTGFFVSDV

-3002 DTVNSDKRR
+3002 DTVNSDERR
-3011 MSEFQSNPSKFYYKQ
+3011 VSEYQSNSETFYYRQ
-3026 PELYASKWCSEA
+3026 PELYASKWCDDA
-3038 REKGYIFIVNIAG
+3038 RKQGYIFIVNIAG

>member
-1 MAQRITII
+1 MAQKITIQK
-9 EYANIKGLTIYDVTQ
+9 YADIKGLMVYDIVQ

-32 LPESPEYV
+32 LPEDPEYV

-52 FAHQNKYKQIKSESN
+52 FAHQNKYKQIIPKSN

-73 AQKSFTLKSEHQIS
+73 APKIFTLKKENQLNEE
-87 KGPRI
+87 PR
-92 NVLGKIDLSSLNQS
+92 VLGKIDLSSLNQRTRPK
-106 ISFAHKL
+106 HRVK
-113 DERNKKE
+113 NE
-120 QNKQKDFLSEETI
+120 QNKKNVLSEETI
-133 NQLRVFG
+133 AQLREFG
-140 NTHQNERFTGKVQRV
+140 NTHQNEQFTGKVQRV
-155 MPHGAYVTIDNL
+155 MPHGAYVTVEKL
-167 SAFLYPKDITWGYID
+167 SAFLYTKDVTWGYID
-182 DINNFLYEGMEIEVV
+182 DINNFLYEGMEIEVT

-206 RLRIGRKQLLDDP
+206 KLRVGRKQLLDDP
-219 LLLQIDQF
+219 LLSQIDQF
-227 SIGCEIQ
+227 ATGNEIQ
-234 GIVKKISKNRAY
+234 GIVKKISKSRAY
-246 IEIQNSAVVEASIP
+246 IENQNGAIVEASIP
-260 DGYTYPIGNSISGN
+260 NGYTYPIGKTISGN
-274 ITNIDISNH
+274 IISIDISKH
-283 LVEIVITSQ
+283 LVEIDITSQ
-292 LVPKKKSKS
+292 LMPKADHGS
-301 KQPKNKNQHK
+301 KQPKEKEQLK
-311 LDKNIAVVQFYDNRV
+311 LDKNIAIVQFYDSRV
-326 NNFGRVLTNAL
+326 NNFGKVLTNAL
-337 GINNKDTSGA
+337 GINNEDTSGK

-354 KRNWNPVLSPEE
+354 ERNWKSEVSPEE
-366 DDWIVMNPATFKG
+366 DVWIIMNPSTFRG
-379 RPEATNGDRLTYDKK
+379 RREAINGDWLTYDKN

-401 YRGIF
+401 YRGNF
-406 AKIEGKDSKG
+406 AKIEGHDSKG
-416 SYHDHNV
+416 SYHDHDV
-423 ICHVIDKILKKADG
+423 ICHVIGKILRKPGG
-437 KEVVIDTFAEYLS
+437 KEIVIETFAEYLS
-450 NYINVEYS
+450 NYSNVECS

-465 QDSNLLKRLITLLP
+465 QDSNLLKQLIALLP
-479 ELKSYTSDNYTYC
+479 ELKSYTSDNDTYC
-492 KAIKSLVTTVENS
+492 NAIKSITATVENS

-518 PDDFDFSSYITDT
+518 PDDFDFSSCFTET
-531 IESLEESSKE
+531 IEFLEKSSEE
-541 HLTDVRR
+541 HLTEVRH
-548 WLSRHTSILNALLA
+548 WISAHTSILNALLA

-578 TQNYSIY
+578 TQNNSIY
-585 NEAGKPWNETYKY
+585 NDAGKPWNEAYKF

-618 DKAFIEQANLTYELD
+618 DKAFIEQANLIDELD
-633 YETSKRLVSKLLDEP
+633 YETSKKLVTKLLDNP
-648 QHHLDVLNLL
+648 QHHLEVLKLL
-658 AERFI
+658 AGRFI
-663 QNDFDIISNYIL
+663 QNDFDIINNYIL

-681 HIYPQIGEHLNSL
+681 HIYPQIGEHLNTL
-694 IIDKEP
+694 IADKEP
-700 EVRSFLN
+700 EVRSFFN

-715 PADIISV
+715 PADVISI
-722 TNTVKDELYVELF
+722 TASVKDELYVELF
-735 ALTAS
+735 ALTANPD
-740 LENLNEID
+740 NLNEIE

-775 FVDDEDKEAIAD
+775 FVDDEDKEAIAE

-799 SIIKLSEDDQYKIL
+799 SIIELSEDDQYKIL

-850 PYVSFDIESDG
+850 PYVAFDLESDG
-861 DTIKEFAFRKDEN
+861 DTIKEFAFRKDES

-883 LSTLLRALKRTEII
+883 LNTLLRALKGTEII

-902 KAWDLGCVLSKKGF
+902 KAWDLGCILSKKGF
-916 ESNAFVWDT
+916 ETNAFVWDT

-974 LKDFLPA
+974 LKDLLPA
-981 KINVILDALRQPE
+981 KINEILDVLRQPE

-999 SKDSE
+999 SKDSKE
-1004 KDNFYQ
+1004 DTFYQ

-1038 KRIWPR
+1038 KRLWSR

-1052 FVQKQEG
+1052 FIQKQEG
-1059 IDYMSISKKMLHEK
+1059 IDYMSISKKILHEK

-1084 NRFVIMSKTPVV
+1084 NRFVTMSKTPVV
-1096 ANIAQYLRLNYLSD
+1096 ANLAQYLRLNYLSD

-1122 NVDCADMEFLWEN
+1122 NVDCADMEFLREN

-1140 YEQIWFVGCEIE
+1140 YEHIWFVGCEIE

-1160 PTHYFPSDFWLNDSS
+1160 PTHYSPSDFWQNDSS

-1187 VNQEERKLNIFDDV
+1187 VNNEERKLNIFNDV
-1201 PSKAANVW
+1201 PSEAANVW

-1219 VSYNYDFSSILK
+1219 VSYNYDFFSILE
-1231 SLNNDLEGLTIET
+1231 SLNNGSEGSKIET
-1244 IPWITDNVNNDSIHL
+1244 IPWITDNGNNNSIHL
-1259 VYSKHGKGF
+1259 VYSGHGKGF
-1268 NALQKR
+1268 DALQKR
-1274 VSATSRYRATYWTYQ
+1274 VSATSRYRATYWVYQ
-1289 MALLKDIHLNKDHRP
+1289 MALLKDIHFNKDHRP
-1304 IILLLDDSQEIEEVV
+1304 IILLLDDSLEIEDVV

-1325 GFYIPDNGSLVRKL
+1325 GFYIPDNGTLVRKL
-1339 ELIENHD
+1339 ELIEHHEN
-1346 DGMLV
+1346 GMLV
-1351 TSKKHFFDIV
+1351 TSKNHFFDIV
-1361 DWRKDT
+1361 DWRRDT

-1374 NLAVEKHMMM
+1374 NLTVEKHMMM
-1384 WNGFTNDFNK
+1384 WNGLTNELNK
-1394 SFLFD
+1394 SFLYD
-1399 GIEEKGTSA
+1399 GIEEKGTSV
-1408 AIGSTKDTY
+1408 AIGSAKDTY

-1429 YYYRF
+1429 YYYHF
-1434 IKANSVE
+1434 IKANSIE

-1455 YLSTVWGVSSY
+1455 FLSTVWGVSSY
-1466 GVKQLWN
+1466 RVKQLWN
-1473 KEDDFNYSLNN
+1473 KEEDFIDALNI
-1484 SKKFFSDGS
+1484 SKTFFTDSS

-1523 WSSIQAEIIPYI
+1523 WSSIQAEIIPHI

-1696 ATVTDMIFDQINDVI
+1696 ATVTDMIYDQINDVI

-1757 DIKAQDSRML
+1757 NIKAQDSRML

-1807 GMDRDDR
+1807 GMDGDDR

-1916 IRVTI
+1916 IRAAI

-1977 HAHINI
+1977 PAHINI

-2020 LRFIQTEQNIQVSIQ
+2020 LRLIQKKQQNSNIQVSIQ
-2035 KLAAKLSMPS
+2035 ELATNLSMPS
-2045 AKLLDSLI
+2045 TKLLDCLV
-2053 WCEKH
+2053 WCEKYR
-2058 KIIRIEQDTR
+2058 IIRIEQETR

-2080 YMMDWN
+2080 YMLGRN

-2119 RQFIKDS
+2119 RRFIKNS
-2126 DTLEEI
+2126 DALEEI
-2132 VKKVTKTDEDG
+2132 VKKVTKIDEEG
-2143 NQSTE
+2143 NQSIE

-2160 NNKGLSI
+2160 KNKGLSI
-2167 AHSYHDDLYKKR
+2167 AQSYHDDLYKKR

-2216 WKEFLNDFQADSL
+2216 WKDFLNDFQADCL

-2254 ENKGFVYFESLLRY
+2254 ENKGFIYFESLLGY

-2301 EPDSKDYQDKVAFDE
+2301 EPDSKDYQDKAAFDE

-2360 LSYYYEESDPIWDAL
+2360 LSNYYEESDPIWDAL

-2423 AKLIYHQHV
+2423 AKLIFHQHV
-2432 NPKSILVLAYNRAV
+2432 NPKNILVLAYNRAV

-2532 RLDAMFGLK
+2532 RLNAMFGLK
-2541 CIYKDL
+2541 EIYNDL

-2559 YGFEKKESMD
+2559 YGFEKEESMD
-2569 PNYYYKQL
+2569 PNYYYEQL
-2577 YETLHP
+2577 YKTLSP
-2583 QKKEMNINYRSY
+2583 KKMTMSTNYRSY
-2595 PKILKEASHYLPATS
+2595 PKILKEASRYLPATS

-2623 PKSQYVYIYQN
+2623 PQSEYVYIYQD

-2640 DFGGYVQWLKGQGVT
+2640 DFGGYVQWLKEQGIT

-2709 NHNKRLKLEGNQTEF
+2709 NRNKRLKLEGNQTEF

-2776 ETLKENNPQLYKLYD
+2776 ETLKEDNPQLYKLYD

-2835 NPTENIDESTPLSTH
+2835 NPTEDIDESTPLSSN

-2869 KKYLFVYKGNREE
+2869 RKYLFVYKGNREK
-2882 AVENMRRFSSLE
+2882 AVENMRRFTSLE

-2912 FNAGEWFNSPKID
+2912 FNAGYNFN
-2925 GNKAIAYNVRKNDS
+2925 GNKAIAYNVRKNDP
-2939 VVIKRH
+2939 VEIRRY
-2945 RGIDKYGKPFPS
+2945 RGMNRNGQQFTT

-2968 QLSRRSSIAQRME
+2968 QLSRRSSIAHHME
-2981 TENKEILTGFFVSDV
+2981 ADDIELLTGFFVSDV
-2996 FYWTYQ
+2996 FYWTYD
-3002 DTVNSDKRR
+3002 DTLVADKHAEEETGR
-3011 MSEFQSNPSKFYYKQ
+3011 NPN
-3026 PELYASKWCSEA
+3026 YASGWSQDAQKQ
-3038 REKGYIFIVNIAG
+3038 GYIFIVNIAG

>member
-1 MAQRITII
+1 M
-9 EYANIKGLTIYDVTQ
+9 
-24 NAKEKGVI
+24 
-32 LPESPEYV
+32 
-40 LDDSQ
+40 
-45 LRQIDPI
+45 
-52 FAHQNKYKQIKSESN
+52 
-67 IGSNES
+67 
-73 AQKSFTLKSEHQIS
+73 
-87 KGPRI
+87 
-92 NVLGKIDLSSLNQS
+92 
-106 ISFAHKL
+106 
-113 DERNKKE
+113 
-120 QNKQKDFLSEETI
+120 
-133 NQLRVFG
+133 
-140 NTHQNERFTGKVQRV
+140 
-155 MPHGAYVTIDNL
+155 
-167 SAFLYPKDITWGYID
+167 
-182 DINNFLYEGMEIEVV
+182 
-197 IIGYEEEKK
+197 
-206 RLRIGRKQLLDDP
+206 
-219 LLLQIDQF
+219 QIDQLT
-227 SIGCEIQ
+227 IGSEIQ
-234 GIVKKISKNRAY
+234 GVVKKISKNRAY
-246 IEIQNSAVVEASIP
+246 IEIQNGAIVEASIP
-260 DGYTYPIGNSISGN
+260 NGYTYPIGNSISGN
-274 ITNIDISNH
+274 ITYINISNH
-283 LVEIVITSQ
+283 LVEIDIRSQ
-292 LVPKKKSKS
+292 LVPKTIQES
-301 KQPKNKNQHK
+301 KQPKAKHQIK

-326 NNFGRVLTNAL
+326 NKFGIVLTNAL
-337 GINNKDTSGA
+337 GINNEDSSGA
-347 LYTFNLN
+347 LYSLNLN
-354 KRNWNPVLSPEE
+354 ERNWNPSLSPKEE
-366 DDWIVMNPATFKG
+366 DWIIMNPITFK
-379 RPEATNGDRLTYDKK
+379 RRLEATNGDRLTYDKN

-401 YRGIF
+401 YRGTF
-406 AKIEGKDSKG
+406 AKIKGKDSKG
-416 SYHDHNV
+416 SYHDYDV
-423 ICHVIDKILKKADG
+423 ICHVIGKILRKAEG
-437 KEVVIDTFAEYLS
+437 IQIVIDTFAEYLS
-450 NYINVEYS
+450 DCCNVEHS
-458 QIIEEFL
+458 QVIEEFL
-465 QDSNLLKRLITLLP
+465 QDNNLLKQLIALLP
-479 ELKSYTSDNYTYC
+479 ELRSYTSDNDSYC
-492 KAIKSLVTTVENS
+492 VAIKTLGINVEKS
-505 IFTQKDISILQAL
+505 IFTKKDIRILQSL
-518 PDDFDFSSYITDT
+518 PDDFDFSLHLNET
-531 IESLEESSKE
+531 IESLEESSKD
-541 HLTDVRR
+541 HLTDVKR
-548 WLSRHTSILNALLA
+548 WLSAHTSILNALLA
-562 NPTSLSMNLL
+562 NPTNLSMNLL

-578 TQNYSIY
+578 TQNDSIY
-585 NEAGKPWNETYKY
+585 IEAGKTWNETYKY
-598 LKEKSDSEAFS
+598 LKEKSDSEASS
-609 FLICYFSDK
+609 FLIDYFSDK
-618 DKAFIEQANLTYELD
+618 DKTFVNQANLIDELD
-633 YETSKRLVSKLLDEP
+633 YVTSKNLVSKLLDDP
-648 QHHLDVLNLL
+648 QHHLEVLNLL

-663 QNDFDIISNYIL
+663 QNDFDIIGNYIL
-675 NGIDVR
+675 NGIDVQ
-681 HIYPQIGEHLNSL
+681 HIYPQIGEHLNNL
-694 IIDKEP
+694 ITEN
-700 EVRSFLN
+700 EVSVRSFFK

-715 PADIISV
+715 PSDIISS
-722 TNTVKDELYVELF
+722 TATVKDELYVELF
-735 ALTAS
+735 ALTANP
-740 LENLNEID
+740 ENLNEIK

-775 FVDDEDKEAIAD
+775 FVDDEDKVAIAD
-787 TLTSINSEKFRD
+787 TLTSINSKKFRD
-799 SIIKLSEDDQYKIL
+799 SIIELSEDDQYKIL

-822 DIVVRYFAS
+822 DIVVQYFAS
-831 TKLFDLFI
+831 TKIFDLFI
-839 GEQWKKLKSQI
+839 GDQWKKLKSQI
-850 PYVSFDIESDG
+850 PYVSFDLESDG
-861 DTIKEFAFRKDEN
+861 NSIKEFAFRKDEN

-883 LSTLLRALKRTEII
+883 LGTLLRALKRTEII

-902 KAWDLGCVLSKKGF
+902 KAWDLGSVLSKKGF

-960 QLYRLSKNVSLCGE
+960 QLYRLSKNEPLCGE
-974 LKDFLPA
+974 LKDLLPA
-981 KINVILDALRQPE
+981 KINKILDALRQPE

-999 SKDSE
+999 SKDSGE
-1004 KDNFYQ
+1004 DNFYQ
-1010 VLTDTD
+1010 VLADTD

-1025 INDIDS
+1025 INDINS

-1038 KRIWPR
+1038 KRLWPR
-1044 IAEYVDMK
+1044 IAEYVDLK

-1059 IDYMSISKKMLHEK
+1059 IDYMSISKNMLNEK
-1073 PLDDT
+1073 PLKDT

-1084 NRFVIMSKTPVV
+1084 NRFVTISKTPTV
-1096 ANIAQYLRLNYLSD
+1096 ANLAQYLRLNYLSD
-1110 NLLEEYVIESSG
+1110 NLLEEYVAESSG
-1122 NVDCADMEFLWEN
+1122 NVDCADMEFLREN

-1140 YEQIWFVGCEIE
+1140 YEHIWFIGCEIE

-1160 PTHYFPSDFWLNDSS
+1160 PNSYSPSDFWQNDSS

-1187 VNQEERKLNIFDDV
+1187 VNQEERKQNIFNDV
-1201 PSKAANVW
+1201 PSEAANVW

-1219 VSYNYDFSSILK
+1219 VNYNYNFLSILK
-1231 SLNNDLEGLTIET
+1231 SLNNDSEGLTIET
-1244 IPWITDNVNNDSIHL
+1244 IPWIIDNGNNNLIHL
-1259 VYSKHGKGF
+1259 VYSEHGKGF
-1268 NALQKR
+1268 DALQKR
-1274 VSATSRYRATYWTYQ
+1274 VGATSRYRATYWTYQ
-1289 MALLKDIHLNKDHRP
+1289 MALLKEIHLNKDHRP
-1304 IILLLDDSQEIEEVV
+1304 IILLLDDSLEIENVV

-1339 ELIENHD
+1339 ELIEHHD
-1346 DGMLV
+1346 NGMLV
-1351 TSKKHFFDIV
+1351 TSKNHFFDIV

-1384 WNGFTNDFNK
+1384 WNGFTNELNK
-1394 SFLFD
+1394 SFLYD
-1399 GIEEKGTSA
+1399 GIEDKGTSA

-1434 IKANSVE
+1434 IKANSIE

-1450 LEEYH
+1450 FEEYH
-1455 YLSTVWGVSSY
+1455 SLSSVWGVSSY
-1466 GVKQLWN
+1466 RVKQLWK
-1473 KEDDFNYSLNN
+1473 KEDDYNHSLNK
-1484 SKKFFSDGS
+1484 SKEFFSDSS
-1493 SIYENDSDI
+1493 SIYEKDSDI

-1516 EHDPGKK
+1516 EHDPEKK
-1523 WSSIQAEIIPYI
+1523 WSPIQAEIIPHI
-1535 LKRQGNYL
+1535 LKRKGNYL

-1580 MQDQVKELGEKG
+1580 MLDQVQELGKKG

-1602 DRSYQEVKSI
+1602 DRSYPEVKSI

-1621 AILYVTPERFR
+1621 AVLYVTPERFR

-1696 ATVTDMIFDQINDVI
+1696 ATVTDMVYNQINDVI
-1711 PVKRLGQ
+1711 PVKRLGE
-1718 ENDKKIYNPIRSHI
+1718 ENDKKIYNPIRGHI
-1732 KMDFKEVFHDI
+1732 KTEFKEVFHDI

-1757 DIKAQDSRML
+1757 NIKAQNSRML
-1767 VFCKTRNQCEEMSLL
+1767 VFCKTRNQCEEISLL
-1782 LADELHKAGIL
+1782 LADELHKEGIL

-1807 GMDRDDR
+1807 GMDGDDR

-1851 LMPPSVMED
+1851 LMPPGVMED
-1860 YLQEVG
+1860 YLQEIG
-1866 RAGRNK
+1866 RAGRNE
-1872 KMYIDAGFSESNP
+1872 KMYKDAGFSESNR

-1890 LCSKDDIKKAK
+1890 LFSKDDIKKAK
-1901 EQLLQST
+1901 EQLLQNT

-1916 IRVTI
+1916 IRVAI
-1921 NSYITKIQPIDKTKE
+1921 NLYITKIQPLDKTKE
-1936 YPVVVPNTLWANGQF
+1936 YPVVVPNSLWANGQF

-1977 HAHINI
+1977 PAHINI

-2005 SASRNAIHAS
+2005 SASRSATYAS
-2015 AILAE
+2015 AILAQ
-2020 LRFIQTEQNIQVSIQ
+2020 LRLIQAKQNNSNIQVSIQ
-2035 KLAAKLSMPS
+2035 ELAANLSMTS

-2053 WCEKH
+2053 WCEKY
-2058 KIIRIEQDTR
+2058 KIIRIEQETR
-2068 CHIAFTRLSEVS
+2068 CHIAFTRLNEVS
-2080 YMMDWN
+2080 YMLGRN

-2093 IILNA
+2093 IVLNA
-2098 TKSLLQ
+2098 TRSLLQ

-2119 RQFIKDS
+2119 HRLIKNS
-2126 DTLEEI
+2126 DTLENI
-2132 VKKVTKTDEDG
+2132 IINITKTDED
-2143 NQSTE
+2143 NRIFTK
-2148 KYMTWYNENDKQ
+2148 KYMIWYNENDKQ
-2160 NNKGLSI
+2160 KNKGLSI
-2167 AHSYHDDLYKKR
+2167 ARSYLDDLYKKR
-2179 LRQVIS
+2179 LRKVIS
-2185 LLEIIPDVKVQSY
+2185 LLEIIPDVKVKSY

-2216 WKEFLNDFQADSL
+2216 WREFLNDFQTDCL
-2229 KTLEYINK
+2229 KTLKYINK
-2237 CQSTIIRWSDA
+2237 CQSAIIRWSDA
-2248 IVELGF
+2248 IIELGF
-2254 ENKGFVYFESLLRY
+2254 ENKGFAYFENILRF
-2268 LNGMAYIST
+2268 LHGMAYIST
-2277 DALLPTGIEIYTT
+2277 DPLLPTGIEIYTT
-2290 DNSEEVILENV
+2290 DNSEEVIFENV
-2301 EPDSKDYQDKVAFDE
+2301 ESDSKDYEDKVAFDE
-2316 AIEIRNLRLCVMD
+2316 AIEIKNLRLYVMD
-2329 VLTTKIHSKQEFQ
+2329 VLTTKIHSDQEFQ

-2348 FSLKNSEDFRTL
+2348 FSSKKPEDFRTL
-2360 LSYYYEESDPIWDAL
+2360 LSNYYEESDPIWDAL
-2375 RATAIKKAEKQLQDN
+2375 RATAIIEAEKLLQDN
-2390 PEQWAIYNENS
+2390 SEQWAIYQENS
-2401 NENVNVE
+2401 NTNINVE

-2476 SLAKRVCGDTA
+2476 SLAKRVCGDIA
-2487 LSGHEMNEWERILL
+2487 LSGYEMNEWEEILL
-2501 RTIKNK
+2501 RTIKRK

-2541 CIYKDL
+2541 GIYKDL

-2569 PNYYYKQL
+2569 PNYYYDQL
-2577 YETLHP
+2577 YKTLCP
-2583 QKKEMNINYRSY
+2583 KKMTMSTNYRSY

-2617 KNIENE
+2617 KNKENE
-2623 PKSQYVYIYQN
+2623 PQSEYVYIYQDN
-2634 SREWSN
+2634 REWSN
-2640 DFGGYVQWLKGQGVT
+2640 DFGGYILWLKEQGIT

-2709 NHNKRLKLEGNQTEF
+2709 NRNKKLKLEGNQSEF
-2724 SLKKTISSWINKF
+2724 ALKKKISSWINKF

-2776 ETLKENNPQLYKLYD
+2776 ETLKEDNPQLYKLYD
-2791 DKRFQN
+2791 DKRFKN
-2797 RRILLDQQLN
+2797 RRILLEQQLN

-2835 NPTENIDESTPLSTH
+2835 NPTEDIDESIPLSSN

-2869 KKYLFVYKGNREE
+2869 KKYLFVYKGKRER
-2882 AVENMRRFSSLE
+2882 AVENMQRFTSLE
-2894 DQWGIRERKVG
+2894 DEWGIRERKVG
-2905 LDNYNIG
+2905 LDNFNIG
-2912 FNAGEWFNSPKID
+2912 FNAGYNFN
-2925 GNKAIAYNVRKNDS
+2925 GNKAIAYNVRKNDP
-2939 VVIKRH
+2939 VVIRRH
-2945 RGIDKYGKPFPS
+2945 RGMTRNGQQFTT

-2968 QLSRRSSIAQRME
+2968 QLSQRSSIAHRME
-2981 TENKEILTGFFVSDV
+2981 ADEIELLTGFFVSDV
-2996 FYWTYQ
+2996 FYWTYD
-3002 DTVNSDKRR
+3002 DTVNADRHAEEKTGK
-3011 MSEFQSNPSKFYYKQ
+3011 NPNFASRWSPEAKKQ
-3026 PELYASKWCSEA
+3026 
-3038 REKGYIFIVNIAG
+3038 GYIFIVNIAG
-3051 YGK
+3051 YGN

>member
-1 MAQRITII
+1 MAQRFTIQ
-9 EYANIKGLTIYDVTQ
+9 EYANIKGLTIYDVIH
-24 NAKEKGVI
+24 NAKEKGVT
-32 LPESPEYV
+32 LPENPEYV

-45 LRQIDPI
+45 LKQIDPI
-52 FAHQNKYKQIKSESN
+52 FVHQNKYKQIKPESD
-67 IGSNES
+67 IGSNEHS
-73 AQKSFTLKSEHQIS
+73 PKIFTLKSEHQLS
-87 KGPRI
+87 VGPTI
-92 NVLGKIDLSSLNQS
+92 NILGKIDLSSLNQS
-106 ISFAHKL
+106 ISSAHKL
-113 DERNKKE
+113 NERNKKE
-120 QNKQKDFLSEETI
+120 QNKQKTFLSEETI
-133 NQLRVFG
+133 AQLREFG

-155 MPHGAYVTIDNL
+155 MPHGAYVTVENL
-167 SAFLYPKDITWGYID
+167 SAFLYPKDITWGFID
-182 DINNFLYEGMEIEVV
+182 DINNFLYEGMEIEVI

-206 RLRIGRKQLLDDP
+206 KLRIGRKQLLDDP

-227 SIGCEIQ
+227 AIGDEIQ
-234 GIVKKISKNRAY
+234 GVVKKISKSRAY
-246 IEIQNSAVVEASIP
+246 IEIQNGAIVEAFIP
-260 DGYTYPIGNSISGN
+260 NGYTYPIENSITGK

-283 LVEIVITSQ
+283 LVEIDITSQ
-292 LVPKKKSKS
+292 LVQKTIQES
-301 KQPKNKNQHK
+301 KQPKKKKQNK

-337 GINNKDTSGA
+337 GINNEDTSGA
-347 LYTFNLN
+347 LYSLNLN
-354 KRNWNPVLSPEE
+354 ERNWNPALSPEE
-366 DDWIVMNPATFKG
+366 DDWIIMNPATFKG
-379 RPEATNGDRLTYDKK
+379 RREATNGDRLTYDKN

-401 YRGIF
+401 YRGNF

-416 SYHDHNV
+416 SYHDYDV
-423 ICHVIDKILKKADG
+423 ICHVIGKILRKAEG
-437 KEVVIDTFAEYLS
+437 KQIVLDTFAEYLS
-450 NYINVEYS
+450 DYYNGEYS
-458 QIIEEFL
+458 QVIEEFL
-465 QDSNLLKRLITLLP
+465 KDNNLLKQLIALLP
-479 ELKSYTSDNYTYC
+479 ELRSYTSDNDSYSF
-492 KAIKSLVTTVENS
+492 AIKSLETAVEKS
-505 IFTQKDISILQAL
+505 IFTKKDISILQAL
-518 PDDFDFSSYITDT
+518 PDDFDFSLYLTET

-541 HLTDVRR
+541 HLTDVRH
-548 WLSRHTSILNALLA
+548 WLSAHTSILNALLT

-578 TQNYSIY
+578 TQNDSIY
-585 NEAGKPWNETYKY
+585 NEAGKAWNETYKY

-609 FLICYFSDK
+609 FLIYYFSDK
-618 DKAFIEQANLTYELD
+618 DKAFIEQVNLIDELD
-633 YETSKRLVSKLLDEP
+633 YETSKKLVSKLLDDP
-648 QHHLDVLNLL
+648 QHHLEVLNLL
-658 AERFI
+658 AEKFI
-663 QNDFDIISNYIL
+663 QNDFDIISNYII

-694 IIDKEP
+694 ISVNEK
-700 EVRSFLN
+700 EVRSFFN

-715 PADIISV
+715 PAEIISV
-722 TNTVKDELYVELF
+722 TSTVKDELYVELF
-735 ALTAS
+735 ALTANS
-740 LENLNEID
+740 EYLNEIE
-748 DFDSIPLWINEQEP
+748 DFESIPLWLNEQEP

-787 TLTSINSEKFRD
+787 TLTSINGEKFRD
-799 SIIKLSEDDQYKIL
+799 SIIELSEDDQYKIL

-822 DIVVRYFAS
+822 DIVVQYFPS

-839 GEQWKKLKSQI
+839 GELWKKLKSQI
-850 PYVSFDIESDG
+850 PYVSFDLESDG
-861 DTIKEFAFRKDEN
+861 DSIKEFAFRKDEN

-883 LSTLLRALKRTEII
+883 LSTLLRALKHTEII

-902 KAWDLGCVLSKKGF
+902 KTWDLGSVLSKKGF
-916 ESNAFVWDT
+916 ESDAFVWDT

-947 QEDTELVDRLFWN
+947 QEDTELVDQLFWN
-960 QLYRLSKNVSLCGE
+960 QLYRLSKNEPLCGE
-974 LKDFLPA
+974 LRDLLPA
-981 KINVILDALRQPE
+981 KINKILDALSQPE
-994 FSDFF
+994 FSVFF
-999 SKDSE
+999 SKDSGE
-1004 KDNFYQ
+1004 DNFYQ
-1010 VLTDTD
+1010 VLADTD
-1016 EQVVSRIKA
+1016 EQIVSRIKA
-1025 INDIDS
+1025 INEIDS

-1038 KRIWPR
+1038 KRLWSR
-1044 IAEYVDMK
+1044 IAEYVDLK

-1059 IDYMSISKKMLHEK
+1059 IDYMSISKNMLNGK
-1073 PLDDT
+1073 PLEDP

-1084 NRFVIMSKTPVV
+1084 NRFVTMSKTPVV
-1096 ANIAQYLRLNYLSD
+1096 ANLAQYLRINYLSD
-1110 NLLEEYVIESSG
+1110 NLLEEYVNESSG
-1122 NVDCADMEFLWEN
+1122 KVDCADMEFLREN
-1135 SNLKN
+1135 NNLKN
-1140 YEQIWFVGCEIE
+1140 YEHIWFVGCEIE

-1160 PTHYFPSDFWLNDSS
+1160 PTHYSPSDFWQNDSS

-1201 PSKAANVW
+1201 PSEAANVW

-1219 VSYNYDFSSILK
+1219 VSYNYDFFSILE
-1231 SLNNDLEGLTIET
+1231 SLNNDSEGLTIET
-1244 IPWITDNVNNDSIHL
+1244 IPWVTDNGNNNSIHL
-1259 VYSKHGKGF
+1259 VYSEHGKGF
-1268 NALQKR
+1268 DALQKR

-1289 MALLKDIHLNKDHRP
+1289 MALLKEVHFKKDHRP
-1304 IILLLDDSQEIEEVV
+1304 IILLLDDSLEIGNVV

-1325 GFYIPDNGSLVRKL
+1325 GFYIPENGSLVRKL
-1339 ELIENHD
+1339 ELIEHHD
-1346 DGMLV
+1346 NGMLV
-1351 TSKKHFFDIV
+1351 TSKNHFFDIV

-1384 WNGFTNDFNK
+1384 WNGFKNELNK
-1394 SFLFD
+1394 AFLHD
-1399 GIEEKGTSA
+1399 GIEEKEASD

-1434 IKANSVE
+1434 IKANSIE

-1455 YLSTVWGVSSY
+1455 SLSSVWGVSSY

-1473 KEDDFNYSLNN
+1473 KEDDFNLSLND
-1484 SKKFFSDGS
+1484 SKEFFSDSS

-1502 EKAKDLIFSILVNP
+1502 ERAMDVILATLIKTEKVPNP
-1516 EHDPGKK
+1516 EWTD
-1523 WSSIQAEIIPYI
+1523 IQKEILPQI
-1535 LKRQGNYL
+1535 LSRQNNYL

-1696 ATVTDMIFDQINDVI
+1696 ATVTDMIYDQINEVI

-1732 KMDFKEVFHDI
+1732 KMDFKDVLHDI

-1757 DIKAQDSRML
+1757 NIQAQKSRML

-1793 SKELSTQAIGYFHA
+1793 SKKLSTQAIGYFHA
-1807 GMDRDDR
+1807 GMDGDDR
-1814 EETYARFKD
+1814 EETYTRFKD

-1836 FGMGMDIPNIHYIVH
+1836 FGMGMDIPNIHYIIH

-1916 IRVTI
+1916 IRVAI
-1921 NSYITKIQPIDKTKE
+1921 NSYIKKIQSIDKTKE

-1977 HAHINI
+1977 PAHINI

-1989 SADSNEET
+1989 SVGSNGGT
-1997 LEERIKRL
+1997 LEERIKRFSTSR
-2005 SASRNAIHAS
+2005 SATYAS
-2015 AILAE
+2015 AILIE
-2020 LRFIQTEQNIQVSIQ
+2020 LRLIQREQKNSNIQVSIQ
-2035 KLAAKLSMPS
+2035 RLAANLSMPL
-2045 AKLLDSLI
+2045 AKLLDCLI

-2058 KIIRIEQDTR
+2058 KIIRIEQETR

-2080 YMMDWN
+2080 YMLGWN

-2093 IILNA
+2093 VILNA
-2098 TKSLLQ
+2098 TRLLLQ

-2119 RQFIKDS
+2119 HRFIKNS
-2126 DTLEEI
+2126 DTLEDI
-2132 VKKVTKTDEDG
+2132 VKNVTKTDEDG

-2148 KYMTWYNENDKQ
+2148 KYMTWYDENDKQ
-2160 NNKGLSI
+2160 KNKGLSI
-2167 AHSYHDDLYKKR
+2167 AQSYHDDLYKKR

-2185 LLEIIPDVKVQSY
+2185 LLEIIPDVKVQSF

-2216 WKEFLNDFQADSL
+2216 WKKFLRDFQTDCL

-2237 CQSTIIRWSDA
+2237 CPSTIIRWSDA

-2268 LNGMAYIST
+2268 LKGMAYIST

-2290 DNSEEVILENV
+2290 DNSEEVIFENV
-2301 EPDSKDYQDKVAFDE
+2301 ESDSKDYQDKVAFDE
-2316 AIEIRNLRLCVMD
+2316 AIDIKNLRLCVMD

-2360 LSYYYEESDPIWDAL
+2360 LSNYYEESDPIWDAL
-2375 RATAIKKAEKQLQDN
+2375 RATAIKKAEEQLQDN

-2476 SLAKRVCGDTA
+2476 SLAKRVCGDSA
-2487 LSGHEMNEWERILL
+2487 LSRYEMNEWERVLL
-2501 RTIKNK
+2501 KMIKDK

-2532 RLDAMFGLK
+2532 RLNAMFGLK
-2541 CIYKDL
+2541 NIYSDL

-2559 YGFEKKESMD
+2559 YGFEKEESMD
-2569 PNYYYKQL
+2569 PNFYYDQL
-2577 YETLHP
+2577 YKTLSP
-2583 QKKEMNINYRSY
+2583 KKMTMSTNYRSY
-2595 PKILKEASHYLPATS
+2595 PKILKEASLYLPETS
-2610 HVPVPCK
+2610 HVPVSCK
-2617 KNIENE
+2617 KNKENE
-2623 PKSQYVYIYQN
+2623 PQSEYVYIYHD
-2634 SREWSN
+2634 SREWSD
-2640 DFGGYVQWLKGQGVT
+2640 DFGGYVQWLKEQGVT

-2697 REIYAVLKLLDS
+2697 REIYAVLKLLD
-2709 NHNKRLKLEGNQTEF
+2709 NNRNKRLKLEGNQTEF
-2724 SLKKTISSWINKF
+2724 ALKKTISSWINKF

-2749 VLILDYLDYAST
+2749 VLILDYLDFAST

-2776 ETLKENNPQLYKLYD
+2776 ETLKEDNPQLYKLYD

-2835 NPTENIDESTPLSTH
+2835 NPTEDIDESTPLSH
-2850 DIEQI
+2850 NDIEQI

-2869 KKYLFVYKGNREE
+2869 KKYLFVYKGNRER
-2882 AVENMRRFSSLE
+2882 AVENMRRFTSLE

-2912 FNAGEWFNSPKID
+2912 FNAGYNFN
-2925 GNKAIAYNVRKNDS
+2925 GNKAIAYNVRKNDP
-2939 VVIKRH
+2939 VEIRRH
-2945 RGIDKYGKPFPS
+2945 RGITRNGQQFTT
-2957 YNIIHNGSIVG
+2957 YNITHNGNIVG
-2968 QLSRRSSIAQRME
+2968 QLSRRSSIAHRME
-2981 TENKEILTGFFVSDV
+2981 TDDIELLTGFFVSDV

-3002 DTVNSDKRR
+3002 DTVNSDERR
-3011 MSEFQSNPSKFYYKQ
+3011 VSEYQSNSETFYYRQ
-3026 PELYASKWCSEA
+3026 PELYASKWCDDA
-3038 REKGYIFIVNIAG
+3038 RKQGYIFIVNIAG

>member
-1 MAQRITII
+1 MAQKITIQ
-9 EYANIKGLTIYDVTQ
+9 EYADIKGLMVYDIVQ

-32 LPESPEYV
+32 LPEDPEYV

-52 FAHQNKYKQIKSESN
+52 FAHQNKYKQIIPKSN

-73 AQKSFTLKSEHQIS
+73 APKIFTLKKENQIN
-87 KGPRI
+87 KEPR
-92 NVLGKIDLSSLNQS
+92 VLGKIDLSSLNQS
-106 ISFAHKL
+106 TRPKH
-113 DERNKKE
+113 RTKKE
-120 QNKQKDFLSEETI
+120 QNPKNLLSEETI
-133 NQLRVFG
+133 AKLREFG

-155 MPHGAYVTIDNL
+155 MPHGAYVTVEKL
-167 SAFLYPKDITWGYID
+167 SAFLYTKDVTWGYID
-182 DINNFLYEGMEIEVV
+182 DINNFLYEGMEIEVT

-206 RLRIGRKQLLDDP
+206 KLRVGRKQLLDDP
-219 LLLQIDQF
+219 LLSQIDQF
-227 SIGCEIQ
+227 ATGNEIQ
-234 GIVKKISKNRAY
+234 GIVKKISKSRAY
-246 IEIQNSAVVEASIP
+246 IEIQNGAIVEASIP
-260 DGYTYPIGNSISGN
+260 NGYTYPIGKTISGN
-274 ITNIDISNH
+274 IISIDISKH
-283 LVEIVITSQ
+283 LVEIDITSQ
-292 LVPKKKSKS
+292 LMPKADHGS
-301 KQPKNKNQHK
+301 KQPKEKEQLK
-311 LDKNIAVVQFYDNRV
+311 LDKNIAIVQFYDSRV
-326 NNFGRVLTNAL
+326 NNFGKVLTNAL
-337 GINNKDTSGA
+337 GINNEDTSGK

-354 KRNWNPVLSPEE
+354 ERNWKSEVSPEE
-366 DDWIVMNPATFKG
+366 DVWIIMNPSTFRG
-379 RPEATNGDRLTYDKK
+379 RREAINGDWLTYDKN

-406 AKIEGKDSKG
+406 AKIEGQDSKG
-416 SYHDHNV
+416 SYHDHDV
-423 ICHVIDKILKKADG
+423 ICHVVGKILRKPGG
-437 KEVVIDTFAEYLS
+437 KEIVIETFAEYLS
-450 NYINVEYS
+450 NYSNVECS

-465 QDSNLLKRLITLLP
+465 QDSNLLKQLIALLP
-479 ELKSYTSDNYTYC
+479 ELKSYTSDNGTYC
-492 KAIKSLVTTVENS
+492 NAIKSITATVENS

-518 PDDFDFSSYITDT
+518 PDDFDFSSCLTET
-531 IESLEESSKE
+531 IESLEKSSEE
-541 HLTDVRR
+541 HLTEVRH
-548 WLSRHTSILNALLA
+548 WISAHTSILNALLA

-578 TQNYSIY
+578 TQNNSIY
-585 NEAGKPWNETYKY
+585 NDAGKPWNEAYKF

-618 DKAFIEQANLTYELD
+618 DKTFIEQANLIDELD
-633 YETSKRLVSKLLDEP
+633 YETSKKLVTKLLDNP
-648 QHHLDVLNLL
+648 QHHLEVLKLL
-658 AERFI
+658 AGRFI
-663 QNDFDIISNYIL
+663 QNDFYIINNYIL

-681 HIYPQIGEHLNSL
+681 HIYPQIGEHLNTL
-694 IIDKEP
+694 IADKEP
-700 EVRSFLN
+700 EVRSFFN

-715 PADIISV
+715 PADIISI
-722 TNTVKDELYVELF
+722 TASVKDELYVELF
-735 ALTAS
+735 ALTANPD
-740 LENLNEID
+740 NLNEIE

-775 FVDDEDKEAIAD
+775 FVDDEDKEAIAE

-799 SIIKLSEDDQYKIL
+799 SIIELSEDDQYKIL

-850 PYVSFDIESDG
+850 PYVAFDLESDG
-861 DTIKEFAFRKDEN
+861 DTIKEFAFRKDES

-883 LSTLLRALKRTEII
+883 LNTLLRALKGTEII

-902 KAWDLGCVLSKKGF
+902 KAWDLGSVLSKKGF

-925 LEIEILL
+925 LEMEILL

-960 QLYRLSKNVSLCGE
+960 QLYRLSKNEPLCGE
-974 LKDFLPA
+974 LEDLLPA
-981 KINVILDALRQPE
+981 RINKILEALRQPE
-994 FSDFF
+994 FSKFF

-1004 KDNFYQ
+1004 EDNYYQ
-1010 VLTDTD
+1010 TLADTD
-1016 EQVVSRIKA
+1016 EQVVSSIKA

-1038 KRIWPR
+1038 KRLWPR
-1044 IAEYVDMK
+1044 IAEYVDLK
-1052 FVQKQEG
+1052 FIQKQEG
-1059 IDYMSISKKMLHEK
+1059 IDYMSISKKMLDEK
-1073 PLDDT
+1073 PLEDT

-1084 NRFVIMSKTPVV
+1084 NRFVTISKTPVV
-1096 ANIAQYLRLNYLSD
+1096 ANLAQYIRLNYLPD

-1122 NVDCADMEFLWEN
+1122 DVDCADMEFLREN

-1140 YEQIWFVGCEIE
+1140 YEHIWFVGCEIE

-1160 PTHYFPSDFWLNDSS
+1160 PTHYSPSDFWQNNSS
-1175 IPMRLGASSYIA
+1175 IPMRLGASRYIA
-1187 VNQEERKLNIFDDV
+1187 INQEERKLNIFDDV
-1201 PSKAANVW
+1201 PSEAANVW

-1214 EGKYV
+1214 EGKYIV
-1219 VSYNYDFSSILK
+1219 CYNFDFFSILE
-1231 SLNNDLEGLTIET
+1231 SLKNNTDGLTIET
-1244 IPWITDNVNNDSIHL
+1244 IPWITNKGNNDSIHL
-1259 VYSKHGKGF
+1259 VYSERGRGF
-1268 NALQKR
+1268 DALQKR

-1289 MALLKDIHLNKDHRP
+1289 MALLKDIHFNNDQRP

-1384 WNGFTNDFNK
+1384 WNGFTNELNK
-1394 SFLFD
+1394 SFLND
-1399 GIEEKGTSA
+1399 GIEEKGASA
-1408 AIGSTKDTY
+1408 TIGSAKDTY
-1417 QSILLSIWPVYE
+1417 QSILQSIWPVYE
-1429 YYYRF
+1429 YFYRF
-1434 IKANSVE
+1434 IKANSIE

-1455 YLSTVWGVSSY
+1455 SLSTEWGVSSY
-1466 GVKQLWN
+1466 GVKLLWT
-1473 KEDDFNYSLNN
+1473 KEEEFNNSLNV
-1484 SKKFFSDGS
+1484 SKAFFTDSS

-1516 EHDPGKK
+1516 EHNPEKR
-1523 WSSIQAEIIPYI
+1523 WSPIQEEIIPYI
-1535 LKRQGNYL
+1535 LKRQENYL

-1559 ALYNSAYT
+1559 ALYNAAYT

-1580 MQDQVKELGEKG
+1580 MRDQVDELGKKG

-1647 HGLEYMVFDEAHCI
+1647 HGLEYMIFDEAHCI

-1696 ATVTDMIFDQINDVI
+1696 ATVTDMIYDQINDEI

-1718 ENDKKIYNPIRSHI
+1718 ENDKKIYNPIRNHI
-1732 KMDFKEVFHDI
+1732 KMEFKEVLHDI

-1757 DIKAQDSRML
+1757 NIKAQKSRML

-1782 LADELHKAGIL
+1782 LADELYKAGIL

-1807 GMDRDDR
+1807 GMDGVDR
-1814 EETYARFKD
+1814 EETYNRFKD

-1836 FGMGMDIPNIHYIVH
+1836 FGMGMDISNIHYIVH

-1872 KMYIDAGFSESNP
+1872 KKYLDAGFSESNP

-1916 IRVTI
+1916 IRVAI

-1951 DHDFTDFKIGQYW
+1951 DHDFTDFKIGKYW

-1977 HAHINI
+1977 PAHINI

-1989 SADSNEET
+1989 SEDANIES

-2005 SASRNAIHAS
+2005 STSRSATYAT

-2020 LRFIQTEQNIQVSIQ
+2020 LRFIQTEQQYSNIQVSIQ

-2058 KIIRIEQDTR
+2058 KIIRIEQETR

-2098 TKSLLQ
+2098 TRSLLL

-2216 WKEFLNDFQADSL
+2216 WKEFLNDFQADCL

-2348 FSLKNSEDFRTL
+2348 FSLKNSEDFKTL
-2360 LSYYYEESDPIWDAL
+2360 LGNYYEESDPIWDAL

-2532 RLDAMFGLK
+2532 RLNAMFGLK
-2541 CIYKDL
+2541 EIYNDL

-2559 YGFEKKESMD
+2559 YGFEKEESMD
-2569 PNYYYKQL
+2569 PNYYYEQL
-2577 YETLHP
+2577 YKTLSP
-2583 QKKEMNINYRSY
+2583 KKMTMSTNYRSY
-2595 PKILKEASHYLPATS
+2595 PKILKEASRYLPATS

-2623 PKSQYVYIYQN
+2623 PQSEYVIIYQD
-2634 SREWSN
+2634 SRKWSN
-2640 DFGGYVQWLKGQGVT
+2640 DFERYVQRLKELGVT

-2682 RIRIQGASVCELYRM
+2682 RIRIQGVSVCELYRM

-2709 NHNKRLKLEGNQTEF
+2709 NRNKRLKLEGNQTEF
-2724 SLKKTISSWINKF
+2724 ALKETISSWINKF

-2749 VLILDYLDYAST
+2749 VLILDYLDFAST
-2761 DEESHTYGDMADGIR
+2761 DEESHTYGDMADSIR
-2776 ETLKENNPQLYKLYD
+2776 ETLKEDNPQLYKLYD

-2835 NPTENIDESTPLSTH
+2835 NPTEDIDESIPLSSK

-2869 KKYLFVYKGNREE
+2869 RKYLFVYKGNRER
-2882 AVENMRRFSSLE
+2882 AVENIRRFTSLE

-2912 FNAGEWFNSPKID
+2912 FNAGYNFNN
-2925 GNKAIAYNVRKNDS
+2925 NKAIAYNVRKNDP
-2939 VVIKRH
+2939 VEIR
-2945 RGIDKYGKPFPS
+2945 RDKAKTKNGQQFYT
-2957 YNIIHNGSIVG
+2957 YNIIHKGSIIG
-2968 QLSRRSSIAQRME
+2968 QLSRRSSIVQRME
-2981 TENKEILTGFFVSDV
+2981 TENKETLTGFFVSDV

-3002 DTVNSDKRR
+3002 DTENSDKRR
-3011 MSEFQSNPSKFYYKQ
+3011 LSEFQSNPSKFYYRQ

-3038 REKGYIFIVNIAG
+3038 HDQGYIFIVNIAG

>member
-1 MAQRITII
+1 MAQRFTIQ
-9 EYANIKGLTIYDVTQ
+9 EYANIKGLTIYDVIQ
-24 NAKEKGVI
+24 NAKEKGVT
-32 LPESPEYV
+32 LPENPEYV

-45 LRQIDPI
+45 LKQIDPI
-52 FAHQNKYKQIKSESN
+52 FVHQNKYKQIKPESN
-67 IGSNES
+67 IGSNEHS
-73 AQKSFTLKSEHQIS
+73 PKIFTLKSEHQLS
-87 KGPRI
+87 VGPTI
-92 NVLGKIDLSSLNQS
+92 NILGKIDLSSLNQS
-106 ISFAHKL
+106 ISSAHKL
-113 DERNKKE
+113 NGRNKKE
-120 QNKQKDFLSEETI
+120 QNKQKTFLSEETI
-133 NQLRVFG
+133 AQLREFG

-155 MPHGAYVTIDNL
+155 MPHGAYVTVENL
-167 SAFLYPKDITWGYID
+167 SAFLYPKDITWGFID
-182 DINNFLYEGMEIEVV
+182 DINNFLYEGMEIEVI

-206 RLRIGRKQLLDDP
+206 KLRIGRKQLLDDP

-227 SIGCEIQ
+227 AIGDEIQ
-234 GIVKKISKNRAY
+234 GVVKKISKSRAY
-246 IEIQNSAVVEASIP
+246 IEIQNGAIVEAFIP
-260 DGYTYPIGNSISGN
+260 NGYTYPIENSITGK

-283 LVEIVITSQ
+283 LVEIDITSQ
-292 LVPKKKSKS
+292 LVQKTIQES
-301 KQPKNKNQHK
+301 KQPKKKKQNK

-337 GINNKDTSGA
+337 GINNEDTSGA
-347 LYTFNLN
+347 LYSLNLN
-354 KRNWNPVLSPEE
+354 ERNWNPALSPEE
-366 DDWIVMNPATFKG
+366 DDWIIMNPATFKG
-379 RPEATNGDRLTYDKK
+379 RREATNGDRLTYDKN

-401 YRGIF
+401 YRGNF

-416 SYHDHNV
+416 SYHDYDV
-423 ICHVIDKILKKADG
+423 ICHVIGKILRKAEG
-437 KEVVIDTFAEYLS
+437 KQIVLDTFAEYLS
-450 NYINVEYS
+450 DYYNGEYS
-458 QIIEEFL
+458 QVIEEFL
-465 QDSNLLKRLITLLP
+465 KDNNLLKQLIALLP
-479 ELKSYTSDNYTYC
+479 ELRSYTSDNDSYSF
-492 KAIKSLVTTVENS
+492 AIKSLETAVEKS
-505 IFTQKDISILQAL
+505 IFTKKDISILQAL
-518 PDDFDFSSYITDT
+518 PDDFDFSLYLTET

-541 HLTDVRR
+541 HLTDVRH
-548 WLSRHTSILNALLA
+548 WLSAHTSILNALLT

-578 TQNYSIY
+578 TQNDSIY
-585 NEAGKPWNETYKY
+585 NEAGKAWNETYKY

-609 FLICYFSDK
+609 FLIYYFSDK
-618 DKAFIEQANLTYELD
+618 DKAFIEQVNLIDELD
-633 YETSKRLVSKLLDEP
+633 YETSKKLVSKLLDDP
-648 QHHLDVLNLL
+648 QHHLEVLNLL
-658 AERFI
+658 AEKFI
-663 QNDFDIISNYIL
+663 QNDFDIISNYII

-694 IIDKEP
+694 ISVNEK
-700 EVRSFLN
+700 EVRSFFN

-715 PADIISV
+715 PAEIISV
-722 TNTVKDELYVELF
+722 TSTVKDELYVELF
-735 ALTAS
+735 ALTANS
-740 LENLNEID
+740 EYLNEIE
-748 DFDSIPLWINEQEP
+748 DFESIPLWLNEQEP

-787 TLTSINSEKFRD
+787 TLTSINGEKFRD
-799 SIIKLSEDDQYKIL
+799 SIIELSEDDQYKIL

-822 DIVVRYFAS
+822 DIVVQYFPS

-839 GEQWKKLKSQI
+839 GELWKKLKSQI
-850 PYVSFDIESDG
+850 PYVSFDLESDG
-861 DTIKEFAFRKDEN
+861 DSIKEFAFRKDEN

-883 LSTLLRALKRTEII
+883 LSTLLRALKHTEII

-902 KAWDLGCVLSKKGF
+902 KTWDLGSVLSKKGF
-916 ESNAFVWDT
+916 ESDAFVWDT

-947 QEDTELVDRLFWN
+947 QEDTELVDQLFWN
-960 QLYRLSKNVSLCGE
+960 QLYRLSKNEPLCGE
-974 LKDFLPA
+974 LRDLLPA
-981 KINVILDALRQPE
+981 KINKILDALSQPE
-994 FSDFF
+994 FSVFF
-999 SKDSE
+999 SKDSGE
-1004 KDNFYQ
+1004 DNFYQ
-1010 VLTDTD
+1010 VLADTD
-1016 EQVVSRIKA
+1016 EQIVSRIKA
-1025 INDIDS
+1025 INEIDS

-1038 KRIWPR
+1038 KRLWSR
-1044 IAEYVDMK
+1044 IAEYVDLK

-1059 IDYMSISKKMLHEK
+1059 IDYMSISKNMLNGK
-1073 PLDDT
+1073 PLEDP

-1084 NRFVIMSKTPVV
+1084 NRFVTMSKTPVV
-1096 ANIAQYLRLNYLSD
+1096 ANLAQYLRINYLSD
-1110 NLLEEYVIESSG
+1110 NLLEEYVNESSG
-1122 NVDCADMEFLWEN
+1122 KVDCADMEFLREN
-1135 SNLKN
+1135 NNLKN
-1140 YEQIWFVGCEIE
+1140 YEHIWFVGCEIE

-1160 PTHYFPSDFWLNDSS
+1160 PTHYSPSDFWQNDSS

-1201 PSKAANVW
+1201 PSEAANVW

-1219 VSYNYDFSSILK
+1219 VSYNYDFFSILE
-1231 SLNNDLEGLTIET
+1231 SLNNDSEGLTIET
-1244 IPWITDNVNNDSIHL
+1244 IPWVTDNGNNNSIHL
-1259 VYSKHGKGF
+1259 VYSEHGKGF
-1268 NALQKR
+1268 DALQKR

-1289 MALLKDIHLNKDHRP
+1289 MALLKEVHFKKDHRP
-1304 IILLLDDSQEIEEVV
+1304 IILLLDDSLEIGNVV

-1325 GFYIPDNGSLVRKL
+1325 GFYIPENGSLVRKL
-1339 ELIENHD
+1339 ELIEHHD
-1346 DGMLV
+1346 NGMLV
-1351 TSKKHFFDIV
+1351 TSKSHFFDIV

-1384 WNGFTNDFNK
+1384 WNGFKNELNK
-1394 SFLFD
+1394 AFLHD
-1399 GIEEKGTSA
+1399 GIEEKEASD

-1434 IKANSVE
+1434 IKANSIE

-1455 YLSTVWGVSSY
+1455 SLSSVWGVSSY

-1473 KEDDFNYSLNN
+1473 KEDDFNLSLND
-1484 SKKFFSDGS
+1484 SKEFFSDSS

-1502 EKAKDLIFSILVNP
+1502 ERAMDVILATLIKTEKVPNP
-1516 EHDPGKK
+1516 EWTD
-1523 WSSIQAEIIPYI
+1523 IQKEILPQI
-1535 LKRQGNYL
+1535 LSRQNNYL

-1684 AYGDDMCISMFS
+1684 TYGDDMCISMFS
-1696 ATVTDMIFDQINDVI
+1696 ATVTDMIYDQINEVI

-1732 KMDFKEVFHDI
+1732 KMDFKDVLHDI

-1757 DIKAQDSRML
+1757 NIQAQKSRML

-1807 GMDRDDR
+1807 GMDGDDR
-1814 EETYARFKD
+1814 EETYTRFKD

-1836 FGMGMDIPNIHYIVH
+1836 FGMGMDIPNIHYIIH

-1916 IRVTI
+1916 IRVAI
-1921 NSYITKIQPIDKTKE
+1921 NSYIKKIQSIDKTKE

-1977 HAHINI
+1977 PAHINI

-1989 SADSNEET
+1989 SVGSNGGT
-1997 LEERIKRL
+1997 LEERIKRFSTSR
-2005 SASRNAIHAS
+2005 SATYAS
-2015 AILAE
+2015 AILIE
-2020 LRFIQTEQNIQVSIQ
+2020 LRLIQREQKNSNIQVSIQ
-2035 KLAAKLSMPS
+2035 RLAANLSMPL
-2045 AKLLDSLI
+2045 AKLLDCLI
-2053 WCEKH
+2053 WGEKH
-2058 KIIRIEQDTR
+2058 KIIRIEQETR

-2080 YMMDWN
+2080 YMLGWN

-2093 IILNA
+2093 VILNA
-2098 TKSLLQ
+2098 TRLLLQ

-2119 RQFIKDS
+2119 HRFIKNS
-2126 DTLEEI
+2126 DTLEDI
-2132 VKKVTKTDEDG
+2132 VKNVTKTDEDG

-2148 KYMTWYNENDKQ
+2148 KYMTWYDENDKQ
-2160 NNKGLSI
+2160 KNKGLSI
-2167 AHSYHDDLYKKR
+2167 AQSYHDDLYKKR

-2185 LLEIIPDVKVQSY
+2185 LLEIIPDVKVQSF

-2216 WKEFLNDFQADSL
+2216 WKKFLRDFQTDCL

-2237 CQSTIIRWSDA
+2237 CPSTIIRWSDA

-2268 LNGMAYIST
+2268 LKGMAYIST

-2290 DNSEEVILENV
+2290 DNSEEVIFENV
-2301 EPDSKDYQDKVAFDE
+2301 ESDSKDYQDKVAFDE
-2316 AIEIRNLRLCVMD
+2316 AIDIKNLRLCVMD

-2360 LSYYYEESDPIWDAL
+2360 LSNYYEESDPIWDAL
-2375 RATAIKKAEKQLQDN
+2375 RATAIKKAEEQLQDN

-2476 SLAKRVCGDTA
+2476 SLAKRVCGDSA
-2487 LSGHEMNEWERILL
+2487 LSRYEINEWERVLL
-2501 RTIKNK
+2501 KMIKDK

-2532 RLDAMFGLK
+2532 RLNAMFGLK
-2541 CIYKDL
+2541 NIYSDL

-2559 YGFEKKESMD
+2559 YGFEKEESMD
-2569 PNYYYKQL
+2569 PNFYYDQL
-2577 YETLHP
+2577 YKTLSP
-2583 QKKEMNINYRSY
+2583 KKMTMSTNYRSY
-2595 PKILKEASHYLPATS
+2595 PKILKEASLYLPETS
-2610 HVPVPCK
+2610 HVPVSCK
-2617 KNIENE
+2617 KNKENE
-2623 PKSQYVYIYQN
+2623 PQSEYVYIYHD
-2634 SREWSN
+2634 SREWSD
-2640 DFGGYVQWLKGQGVT
+2640 DFGGYVQWLKEQGVT

-2697 REIYAVLKLLDS
+2697 REIYAVLKLLD
-2709 NHNKRLKLEGNQTEF
+2709 NNRNKRLKLEGNQTEF
-2724 SLKKTISSWINKF
+2724 ALKKTISSWINKF

-2749 VLILDYLDYAST
+2749 VLILDYLDFAST

-2776 ETLKENNPQLYKLYD
+2776 ETLKEDNPQLYKLYD

-2835 NPTENIDESTPLSTH
+2835 NPTEDIDESTPLSH
-2850 DIEQI
+2850 NDIEQI

-2869 KKYLFVYKGNREE
+2869 KKYLFVYKGNRER
-2882 AVENMRRFSSLE
+2882 AVENMRRFTSLE

-2912 FNAGEWFNSPKID
+2912 FNAGYNFN
-2925 GNKAIAYNVRKNDS
+2925 GNKAIAYNVRKNDP
-2939 VVIKRH
+2939 VEIRRH
-2945 RGIDKYGKPFPS
+2945 RGITRNGQQFTT
-2957 YNIIHNGSIVG
+2957 YNITHNGNIVG
-2968 QLSRRSSIAQRME
+2968 QLSRRSSIAHRME
-2981 TENKEILTGFFVSDV
+2981 TDDIELLTGFFVSDV

-3002 DTVNSDKRR
+3002 DTVNSDERR
-3011 MSEFQSNPSKFYYKQ
+3011 VSEYQSNSETFYYRQ
-3026 PELYASKWCSEA
+3026 PELYASKWCDDA
-3038 REKGYIFIVNIAG
+3038 RKQGYIFIVNIAG

>member
-1 MAQRITII
+1 MAQRFTIL
-9 EYANIKGLTIYDVTQ
+9 EYANIKGLTVHDVIQ

-32 LPESPEYV
+32 LPEYPEYV

-45 LRQIDPI
+45 LKQVDPI
-52 FAHQNKYKQIKSESN
+52 FAHQNKYRHIKFQSSIN
-67 IGSNES
+67 SNES
-73 AQKSFTLKSEHQIS
+73 DPNIFTLKSENQIN
-87 KGPRI
+87 KDP
-92 NVLGKIDLSSLNQS
+92 KIKVPEEIHLSALNQS
-106 ISFAHKL
+106 ISSAHELNEK
-113 DERNKKE
+113 NKKE
-120 QNKQKDFLSEETI
+120 QNKQKIILSEEAI
-133 NQLRVFG
+133 AQLREFG
-140 NTHQNERFTGKVQRV
+140 KTHQNERFTGKVQRV
-155 MPHGAYVTIDNL
+155 LPHGAYVTIDNH
-167 SAFLYPKDITWGYID
+167 SAFLYQKDITWGYID
-182 DINNFLYEGMEIEVV
+182 DINNFLYEGMEIEVI

-206 RLRIGRKQLLDDP
+206 KLRIGWKQLLDDP

-227 SIGCEIQ
+227 SIGDEIR
-234 GIVKKISKNRAY
+234 GVVRKISKNRAY
-246 IEIQNSAVVEASIP
+246 IEIQDGAIIEAPIP
-260 DGYTYPIGNSISGN
+260 NGYTYPIGNSISGN

-283 LVEIVITSQ
+283 LVEIDITSQ
-292 LVPKKKSKS
+292 LAPKTIQES
-301 KQPKNKNQHK
+301 KQPKKKKQNR

-326 NNFGRVLTNAL
+326 NKFGRVLTNAL
-337 GINNKDTSGA
+337 GINNKDTSGT
-347 LYTFNLN
+347 LYSLNLN
-354 KRNWNPVLSPEE
+354 ERNWNSSIPPEE
-366 DDWIVMNPATFKG
+366 YDWITMNPSTFKG
-379 RPEATNGDRLTYDKK
+379 RREATNGDRLTYDKN
-394 GLLLALP
+394 GLLLAFP

-406 AKIEGKDSKG
+406 SKIEGKDAKG
-416 SYHDHNV
+416 SYHNHDV
-423 ICHVIDKILKKADG
+423 ICHVIGKILENTDG
-437 KEVVIDTFAEYLS
+437 KEIVIETFAEYLS
-450 NYINVEYS
+450 DYCDVKCS
-458 QIIEEFL
+458 QVIEEFL
-465 QDSNLLKRLITLLP
+465 QDSNLHKQLIALLP
-479 ELKSYTSDNYTYC
+479 ELRSYTSDNDTYRN
-492 KAIKSLVTTVENS
+492 AIKSLVVTVENS
-505 IFTQKDISILQAL
+505 IFTKKDIRILQAI
-518 PDDFDFSSYITDT
+518 PDDFDFSSHLTET
-531 IESLEESSKE
+531 IESLEYLSKE
-541 HLTDVRR
+541 YSTDVKR
-548 WLSRHTSILNALLA
+548 WLSAHTSILNALLA
-562 NPTSLSMNLL
+562 NPTNLSMNLL

-578 TQNYSIY
+578 TQNHSIY

-618 DKAFIEQANLTYELD
+618 DKAFIEQANLIDELD
-633 YETSKRLVSKLLDEP
+633 YETSKKLVTKLLDNP
-648 QHHLDVLNLL
+648 QHHLEVLKLL
-658 AERFI
+658 AGRFI
-663 QNDFDIISNYIL
+663 QNDFNIINNYIL

-681 HIYPQIGEHLNSL
+681 HIYPQIGEHLNTL
-694 IIDKEP
+694 IADKEP
-700 EVRSFLN
+700 EVRSFFN

-715 PADIISV
+715 PADIISI
-722 TNTVKDELYVELF
+722 TASVKDELYVELF
-735 ALTAS
+735 ALTANPD
-740 LENLNEID
+740 NLNEIE

-775 FVDDEDKEAIAD
+775 FVDDEDKEAIAE

-799 SIIKLSEDDQYKIL
+799 SIIELSEDDQYKIL

-850 PYVSFDIESDG
+850 PYVAFDLESDG
-861 DTIKEFAFRKDEN
+861 DTIKEFAFRKDES

-883 LSTLLRALKRTEII
+883 LNTLLRALKGTEII

-902 KAWDLGCVLSKKGF
+902 KAWDLGCILSKKGF

-974 LKDFLPA
+974 LKDLLPA
-981 KINVILDALRQPE
+981 KINEILDVLRQPE

-999 SKDSE
+999 SKDSKE
-1004 KDNFYQ
+1004 DNFYQ
-1010 VLTDTD
+1010 LLADTD
-1016 EQVVSRIKA
+1016 EQVVSSIKA

-1031 KRLIIAP
+1031 RRLIIAP
-1038 KRIWPR
+1038 KRLWPR

-1052 FVQKQEG
+1052 FIQKQEG
-1059 IDYMSISKKMLHEK
+1059 LDYMSISKKMLDEK
-1073 PLDDT
+1073 PLKNT

-1084 NRFVIMSKTPVV
+1084 NRFITISKTPVV
-1096 ANIAQYLRLNYLSD
+1096 ANLAQYIRLNYFSD

-1122 NVDCADMEFLWEN
+1122 NVDCADMEFLRDN
-1135 SNLKN
+1135 RNLKS
-1140 YEQIWFVGCEIE
+1140 YEHIWFIGCEIE

-1160 PTHYFPSDFWLNDSS
+1160 PTLYSPSDFWENKSS

-1187 VNQEERKLNIFDDV
+1187 VDEEERKLNIFDDI
-1201 PSKAANVW
+1201 PAEAANVW

-1214 EGKYV
+1214 KGKYV
-1219 VSYNYDFSSILK
+1219 VSYNYNFYHIIESLK
-1231 SLNNDLEGLTIET
+1231 NAPDNSKIEE
-1244 IPWITDNVNNDSIHL
+1244 IPWMTDKGDNKSIYL
-1259 VYSKHGKGF
+1259 VYSEHRRGF
-1268 NALQKR
+1268 DALQKR
-1274 VSATSRYRATYWTYQ
+1274 VSSTSRYRATYWTYQ
-1289 MALLKDIHLNKDHRP
+1289 MALLKDVHLNKDHRP
-1304 IILLLDDSQEIEEVV
+1304 IILLLDDSLEIEEVV
-1319 SYARTL
+1319 SYARNL
-1325 GFYIPDNGSLVRKL
+1325 GFYIPDHGSLVRKL
-1339 ELIENHD
+1339 ELIEHHD
-1346 DGMLV
+1346 NGMLV
-1351 TSKKHFFDIV
+1351 TSKNHFFDIV

-1374 NLAVEKHMMM
+1374 NMAVEKHMMM
-1384 WNGFTNDFNK
+1384 WNGVTNERNK
-1394 SFLFD
+1394 LFLHD
-1399 GIEEKGTSA
+1399 DIEEKGATT
-1408 AIGSTKDTY
+1408 AIGSVKDTY
-1417 QSILLSIWPVYE
+1417 QSILSSIWPVYE

-1455 YLSTVWGVSSY
+1455 YLSTEWGVSSY

-1473 KEDDFNYSLNN
+1473 KEDDFNNSLNN
-1484 SKKFFSDGS
+1484 SKNFFSDGS

-1516 EHDPGKK
+1516 EHDPEKK
-1523 WSSIQAEIIPYI
+1523 WSPIQEEIIPHI

-1580 MQDQVKELGEKG
+1580 MQDQVKELGKKG

-1602 DRSYQEVKSI
+1602 DRSYQETKRI

-1672 LNVIKKCKEFKD
+1672 LNVIKICKEFKD

-1696 ATVTDMIFDQINDVI
+1696 ATVTDMIYDQINDII
-1711 PVKRLGQ
+1711 PIKRLGQ

-1757 DIKAQDSRML
+1757 NIKAQESRML

-1793 SKELSTQAIGYFHA
+1793 SKESSTRAIGYFHA
-1807 GMDRDDR
+1807 GMDGDDR
-1814 EETYARFKD
+1814 EDTYTRFKD
-1823 DNDPLYILCATKA
+1823 DEDPLYILCATKA
-1836 FGMGMDIPNIHYIVH
+1836 FGMGMDIRNIHYIIH

-1866 RAGRNK
+1866 RAGRDK
-1872 KMYIDAGFSESNP
+1872 KTYIDAGFSESNP

-1890 LCSKDDIKKAK
+1890 LYSKEDIKKAK

-1916 IRVTI
+1916 IRTAI

-1936 YPVVVPNTLWANGQF
+1936 YPIVVPNTLWANGQF

-1977 HAHINI
+1977 PAHINI

-2020 LRFIQTEQNIQVSIQ
+2020 LRLIQKKQQNSNIQVSIQ
-2035 KLAAKLSMPS
+2035 ELAANLSMPS
-2045 AKLLDSLI
+2045 AKLLDCLI
-2053 WCEKH
+2053 WCEKY
-2058 KIIRIEQDTR
+2058 KIIRIEQETR

-2080 YMMDWN
+2080 YMLGRN

-2098 TKSLLQ
+2098 TKSLLH

-2119 RQFIKDS
+2119 RRFIKES

-2132 VKKVTKTDEDG
+2132 IKKVNKTDEDG

-2167 AHSYHDDLYKKR
+2167 AQSYHDDLYKKR

-2216 WKEFLNDFQADSL
+2216 WKEFFNDFQADCL

-2248 IVELGF
+2248 MVELGF
-2254 ENKGFVYFESLLRY
+2254 ENKGFLYFESLLRY

-2360 LSYYYEESDPIWDAL
+2360 LSNYYEESDPIWDAL

-2476 SLAKRVCGDTA
+2476 SLAKRVCGDSI
-2487 LSGHEMNEWERILL
+2487 LSGYEMNEWEGILL
-2501 RTIKNK
+2501 RTIINK

-2532 RLDAMFGLK
+2532 RLNAMFGLK
-2541 CIYKDL
+2541 EIYNAL

-2559 YGFEKKESMD
+2559 YGFEKEESMD
-2569 PNYYYKQL
+2569 PNFYYEQL
-2577 YETLHP
+2577 YKTLSP
-2583 QKKEMNINYRSY
+2583 KKKTMSTNYRSY
-2595 PKILKEASHYLPATS
+2595 PKILKEASRYLPEAS
-2610 HVPVPCK
+2610 QPPVPCK

-2623 PKSQYVYIYQN
+2623 PQSEYVYIYQD

-2640 DFGGYVQWLKGQGVT
+2640 DFGGYVQWLKEQGIT

-2709 NHNKRLKLEGNQTEF
+2709 NRNKRLKLEGNQTEN

-2749 VLILDYLDYAST
+2749 VLILDYLDFAST
-2761 DEESHTYGDMADGIR
+2761 DEDSHTYGDMADSIR
-2776 ETLKENNPQLYKLYD
+2776 ETLKEDNPQLYKLYD

-2835 NPTENIDESTPLSTH
+2835 NPTEDIDESTPLSIH

-2869 KKYLFVYKGNREE
+2869 RKYLFVYKGNRER
-2882 AVENMRRFSSLE
+2882 AVDNMRRFTSLE

-2912 FNAGEWFNSPKID
+2912 VNAGYNFN
-2925 GNKAIAYNVRKNDS
+2925 GNKAIAYNVRKNDP
-2939 VVIKRH
+2939 VIIRRH
-2945 RGIDKYGKPFPS
+2945 RGMTRNGQQFTT
-2957 YNIIHNGSIVG
+2957 YNIIHNGSIIG
-2968 QLSRRSSIAQRME
+2968 QLSRRSSIDHHMRTDDIE
-2981 TENKEILTGFFVSDV
+2981 LLTGFFVSDV

-3038 REKGYIFIVNIAG
+3038 REQGYIFIVNIAG

>member
-1 MAQRITII
+1 MAQKITIQ
-9 EYANIKGLTIYDVTQ
+9 EYADIKGLMVYDIVQ

-32 LPESPEYV
+32 LPEDPEYV

-45 LRQIDPI
+45 LMQIDPI
-52 FAHQNKYKQIKSESN
+52 FAHQNKYKQIIPKSN
-67 IGSNES
+67 ISSNES
-73 AQKSFTLKSEHQIS
+73 APKIFTLKKENQLNE
-87 KGPRI
+87 GPW
-92 NVLGKIDLSSLNQS
+92 VVGKIDLSSLNQRT
-106 ISFAHKL
+106 IPKHRL
-113 DERNKKE
+113 KKE
-120 QNKQKDFLSEETI
+120 QNKKNVLSEETI
-133 NQLRVFG
+133 AQLREFG
-140 NTHQNERFTGKVQRV
+140 NTHQNERFTGKVQRIL
-155 MPHGAYVTIDNL
+155 PHGAYVTVENL
-167 SAFLYPKDITWGYID
+167 SAFLYLKDITWGYID
-182 DINNFLYEGMEIEVV
+182 DINNFLYKGMEIEVI

-206 RLRIGRKQLLDDP
+206 KLRIGRKQLLDDP

-234 GIVKKISKNRAY
+234 GVVKKISKSHAY
-246 IEIQNSAVVEASIP
+246 IEIQNGAIVEAPIP
-260 DGYTYPIGNSISGN
+260 NGYTYPIGNSISGN
-274 ITNIDISNH
+274 ITNIDINNH
-283 LVEIVITSQ
+283 LVEIDITSQ
-292 LVPKKKSKS
+292 LVPKTIQQSKLLKKK
-301 KQPKNKNQHK
+301 KQNK
-311 LDKNIAVVQFYDNRV
+311 LDKNIAVVQFYDYRV

-337 GINNKDTSGA
+337 GINNEDTSGA

-406 AKIEGKDSKG
+406 AKIEGKDSQG

-423 ICHVIDKILKKADG
+423 ICHVIDKILRKTDG
-437 KEVVIDTFAEYLS
+437 KEIVIEAFAEYLS
-450 NYINVEYS
+450 DYNNVEYS
-458 QIIEEFL
+458 QVTEEFL
-465 QDSNLLKRLITLLP
+465 QDGNLLKRLIALLP
-479 ELKSYTSDNYTYC
+479 ELKSYTSDNDTYC
-492 KAIKSLVTTVENS
+492 NAITTLVATIKKR
-505 IFTQKDISILQAL
+505 IFTQKDISSLQGL
-518 PDDFDFSSYITDT
+518 PDDFDFSSCLTET
-531 IESLEESSKE
+531 IESLNNSSE
-541 HLTDVRR
+541 DHLTDVRR
-548 WLSRHTSILNALLA
+548 WLSAHTSILNALLA

-585 NEAGKPWNETYKY
+585 NETGKPWNETYKY
-598 LKEKSDSEAFS
+598 LKGKSDSEALS
-609 FLICYFSDK
+609 FLSCYLSEK
-618 DKAFIEQANLTYELD
+618 DKAFVEQADLTNKLD
-633 YETSKRLVSKLLDEP
+633 YETSKKLVSKLLDDP
-648 QHHLDVLNLL
+648 QYYLEVLKLL

-663 QNDFDIISNYIL
+663 ENDFDIISHYIL
-675 NGIDVR
+675 SGLDVR

-694 IIDKEP
+694 ITENEK
-700 EVRSFLN
+700 EVRSFFN
-707 LCINNNNQ
+707 LCLNNYIQ

-735 ALTAS
+735 ALTAN
-740 LENLNEID
+740 LENLNKIK
-748 DFDSIPLWINEQEP
+748 DFDSIPLWINKQEP
-762 SFVSQ
+762 SFVSH
-767 FLLSCQKS
+767 FLLSCQRS
-775 FVDDEDKEAIAD
+775 FVDDKGKEAIAD
-787 TLTSINSEKFRD
+787 TLASINSEIFRD
-799 SIIKLSEDDQYKIL
+799 SIIELSEDYQYKIL

-822 DIVVRYFAS
+822 DIVVQYFAS
-831 TKLFDLFI
+831 TKLFYLFI
-839 GEQWKKLKSQI
+839 GNLWKKFKSQI
-850 PYVSFDIESDG
+850 PYVSFDLESDG
-861 DTIKEFAFRKDEN
+861 DSIKEFAFRKDKN
-874 TKVYQGEEQ
+874 TTAYQGEEQ
-883 LSTLLRALKRTEII
+883 LSTLLHALKQTEII

-902 KAWDLGCVLSKKGF
+902 KAWDLGSVLSKKGF

-925 LEIEILL
+925 LEMEILL

-960 QLYRLSKNVSLCGE
+960 QLYRLSKNEPLCGE
-974 LKDFLPA
+974 LEDLLPA
-981 KINVILDALRQPE
+981 RINKILEALRQPE
-994 FSDFF
+994 FSKFF

-1004 KDNFYQ
+1004 EDNYYQ
-1010 VLTDTD
+1010 TLADTD
-1016 EQVVSRIKA
+1016 EQVVSSIKA

-1038 KRIWPR
+1038 KRLWPR
-1044 IAEYVDMK
+1044 IAEYVDLK
-1052 FVQKQEG
+1052 FIQKQEG
-1059 IDYMSISKKMLHEK
+1059 IDYMSISKKMLDEK
-1073 PLDDT
+1073 PLEDI

-1084 NRFVIMSKTPVV
+1084 NRFVTISKTPVV
-1096 ANIAQYLRLNYLSD
+1096 ANLAQYIRLNYLPD

-1122 NVDCADMEFLWEN
+1122 DVDCADMEFLREN

-1140 YEQIWFVGCEIE
+1140 YEHIWFVGCEIE

-1160 PTHYFPSDFWLNDSS
+1160 PTHYSPSDFWQNNSS
-1175 IPMRLGASSYIA
+1175 IPMRLGASRYIA
-1187 VNQEERKLNIFDDV
+1187 INQEERKLNIFDDV
-1201 PSKAANVW
+1201 PSEAANVW

-1214 EGKYV
+1214 EGKYIV
-1219 VSYNYDFSSILK
+1219 CYNFDFFSILE
-1231 SLNNDLEGLTIET
+1231 SLKNNTDGLTIET
-1244 IPWITDNVNNDSIHL
+1244 IPWITNKGNNDSIHL
-1259 VYSKHGKGF
+1259 VYSERGRGF
-1268 NALQKR
+1268 DALQKR

-1289 MALLKDIHLNKDHRP
+1289 MALLKDIHFNNDQRP

-1325 GFYIPDNGSLVRKL
+1325 GFYIPDNGTLVRRL
-1339 ELIENHD
+1339 ELIEHHEN
-1346 DGMLV
+1346 GMLV
-1351 TSKKHFFDIV
+1351 TSKNHFFDIV
-1361 DWRKDT
+1361 DWRRDT

-1384 WNGFTNDFNK
+1384 WNGFTNELNK
-1394 SFLFD
+1394 SFLND
-1399 GIEEKGTSA
+1399 GIEEKGASA
-1408 AIGSTKDTY
+1408 TIGSAKDTY
-1417 QSILLSIWPVYE
+1417 QSILQSIWPVYE

-1434 IKANSVE
+1434 IKANSTE

-1455 YLSTVWGVSSY
+1455 SLSTEWGVSSY
-1466 GVKQLWN
+1466 GVKLLWT
-1473 KEDDFNYSLNN
+1473 KEEEFNNSLNV
-1484 SKKFFSDGS
+1484 SKAFFTDSS

-1502 EKAKDLIFSILVNP
+1502 EKAKDLIFSVLVNP
-1516 EHDPGKK
+1516 EHDPEKK
-1523 WSSIQAEIIPYI
+1523 WSPIQEEIIPYI
-1535 LKRQGNYL
+1535 LKRQENYL

-1559 ALYNSAYT
+1559 ALYNAAYT

-1580 MQDQVKELGEKG
+1580 MQDQVKELREKG

-1632 SRAFLNALST
+1632 SRGFLNALST

-1696 ATVTDMIFDQINDVI
+1696 ATVTDMIYEQINNII

-1732 KMDFKEVFHDI
+1732 KMEFKEVLHDI

-1750 VDYIKEH
+1750 VYYIKEH
-1757 DIKAQDSRML
+1757 NIKAQKSRML
-1767 VFCKTRNQCEEMSLL
+1767 VFCKTRNQCEEMALL

-1793 SKELSTQAIGYFHA
+1793 SEKLSTQAIGYFHA
-1807 GMDRDDR
+1807 GMDGDDR
-1814 EETYARFKD
+1814 EEAYTRFKD
-1823 DNDPLYILCATKA
+1823 NNDPLYILCATKA

-1851 LMPPSVMED
+1851 LKPPSVMED

-1890 LCSKDDIKKAK
+1890 LCSKDDIKEAK

-1916 IRVTI
+1916 IRAVI

-1951 DHDFTDFKIGQYW
+1951 DHDFTDFKLGKYW

-1972 MGYLS
+1972 MGFLS
-1977 HAHINI
+1977 PAHINI
-1983 TILDNN
+1983 TILDHN
-1989 SADSNEET
+1989 SADPNEES
-1997 LEERIKRL
+1997 LEERVKRL
-2005 SASRNAIHAS
+2005 SASSSATHAS

-2020 LRFIQTEQNIQVSIQ
+2020 LRRIQRKQQNSNIQVSIQ
-2035 KLAAKLSMPS
+2035 ELAANLSMPS
-2045 AKLLDSLI
+2045 AELLDCLVG
-2053 WCEKH
+2053 CEKC
-2058 KIIRIEQDTR
+2058 KIIRIEQETR

-2080 YMMDWN
+2080 YMLGMN

-2098 TKSLLQ
+2098 TKSLLL
-2104 NNGLKLEKNYTLSDI
+2104 NNGLKIEKNYTLSDI

-2132 VKKVTKTDEDG
+2132 VNKVTKTDEDG
-2143 NQSTE
+2143 NQSIE

-2167 AHSYHDDLYKKR
+2167 AQSYHNDLYKKR
-2179 LRQVIS
+2179 LRQIIT
-2185 LLEIIPDVKVQSY
+2185 LLEIIPDVKVKSF
-2198 IDTKKKCVLQSV
+2198 IDKQKKCVLQSV

-2216 WKEFLNDFQADSL
+2216 WKEFLNNFQTDCL
-2229 KTLEYINK
+2229 KTLKYINK
-2237 CQSTIIRWSDA
+2237 RKSTIIRWSDA

-2254 ENKGFVYFESLLRY
+2254 ENKGFLYFESLLRY

-2290 DNSEEVILENV
+2290 DDSEKVIFDNIEK
-2301 EPDSKDYQDKVAFDE
+2301 DSKDYQDKVAFDE

-2348 FSLKNSEDFRTL
+2348 FSLKKSEDFRTL
-2360 LSYYYEESDPIWDAL
+2360 LSNYYEESDPIWDAL
-2375 RATAIKKAEKQLQDN
+2375 RATAIKKAEKQLN
-2390 PEQWAIYNENS
+2390 PKQWAIYNENS
-2401 NENVNVE
+2401 NKNVNVE

-2446 VVELKSRL
+2446 VIELRTRL
-2454 AKLFASLG
+2454 TKLFASLG
-2462 LSRSASQLHVYTFH
+2462 LSRSASQLHVYTF
-2476 SLAKRVCGDTA
+2476 SSFAKRVCGDTA
-2487 LSGHEMNEWERILL
+2487 LSGHEMNEWEGILL
-2501 RTIKNK
+2501 KTINEK

-2512 AAMPDLQYVFID
+2512 VAMPDLQYVFID

-2532 RLDAMFGLK
+2532 RLNAMFGLK
-2541 CIYKDL
+2541 KIYNGL
-2547 TFFTIGDKDQSI
+2547 TFFTIGDKNQSI

-2583 QKKEMNINYRSY
+2583 QKMEMYINYRSY
-2595 PKILKEASHYLPATS
+2595 PKIPEEANRYLPEDS
-2610 HVPVPCK
+2610 RPPVICK
-2617 KNIENE
+2617 KNKENE
-2623 PKSQYVYIYQN
+2623 PKSEYVYIYQDN
-2634 SREWSN
+2634 RDWSK
-2640 DFGGYVQWLKGQGVT
+2640 DFGGYVLRLKEQGVT

-2682 RIRIQGASVCELYRM
+2682 RIRIQGASTCELYRM

-2709 NHNKRLKLEGNQTEF
+2709 NRNKRLKLDGNQSEF
-2724 SLKKTISSWINKF
+2724 ALKKKISLWINKL
-2737 PNWDSFYMDFAF
+2737 PNWDSFYMDFVF
-2749 VLILDYLDYAST
+2749 VLILDYLDFAST
-2761 DEESHTYGDMADGIR
+2761 DEESHTYGDMADSIR
-2776 ETLKENNPQLYKLYD
+2776 ETLKEDNPQLYKLYD
-2791 DKRFQN
+2791 DERFQN
-2797 RRILLDQQLN
+2797 RRILLDKQLN

-2835 NPTENIDESTPLSTH
+2835 NPTEDIDESIPLSPK

-2855 EEEKRLLYVAYTRA
+2855 EEERRLLYVAYTRA
-2869 KKYLFVYKGNREE
+2869 KKYLFVYKGNRER
-2882 AVENMRRFSSLE
+2882 AVENMQRFTSLE
-2894 DQWGIRERKVG
+2894 DQWGIRERNVG

-2912 FNAGEWFNSPKID
+2912 FNAGFNFN
-2925 GNKAIAYNVRKNDS
+2925 GNKAIAYNVRKNDP

-2945 RGIDKYGKPFPS
+2945 IGMTKFGQQFTT

-2968 QLSRRSSIAQRME
+2968 QLSRSSSIDHRMRTNNIE
-2981 TENKEILTGFFVSDV
+2981 LLTGFFVSDV
-2996 FYWTYQ
+2996 FYWSYQ
-3002 DTVNSDKRR
+3002 DTLDADKRKEK
-3011 MSEFQSNPSKFYYKQ
+3011 EFLKNPAKFNFKK
-3026 PELYASKWCSEA
+3026 PEPFAPKWCEDA
-3038 REKGYIFIVNIAG
+3038 RNQGYVFIVDIAG